1 MEPPPAKKRR
11 HRFQKVEERVGNLQH
26 ELTLHAKT
34 TGAVD
39 EASQLSFKEELGL
52 QAELTT
58 LDSFQL
64 LFRALQPLV
73 TTTPQLL
80 HHLEK
85 VAARLQKELREARDD
100 AADPVVQRHRLVP
113 VLKLV
118 TALAR
123 ELGKEFYPHFAS
135 TLPLV
140 VAVVD
145 TKDPELSTQVFKTL
159 TMLFNYLRVQLLADM
174 DAVHKCYFPLLGHPR
189 EFVRNFA
196 AQTLAVLLRRLESP
210 KAMRKYL
217 RAYLTALVKGSGRS
231 NEILRDGSAK
241 LFFALVKN
249 VNHGFHSRMR
259 EVLLF
264 LLGSFRPKAEQET
277 QEHLEQQEAV
287 FQIVYQTCGL
297 MMKHTDADHSGEML
311 ECVVLVVNKVASIR
325 HEKDELPTEA
335 DDVYLSRVLRVLL
348 GFLISRMGRLIT
360 EATDAYEVRV
370 PSVHKACAA
379 LVSPDNKVLVSQ
391 STALRDT
398 LMKTFEAVWRL
409 FPAEDDVVSAQVKA
423 IFVVAATEDKQL
435 FWRQKLLE
443 FVGQELRNVHVDV
456 GFVIDFLIP
465 NALEFA
471 LKTLVKTDV
480 SAFSSLLC
488 QIGGYVADKAGEI
501 NADQSSFIV
510 RSKNSS
516 RYWLLAL
523 NEIDSNAENMLLDA
537 GRKLFKES
545 ESKHDIECVAAN
557 WKFCKALQFVQLN
570 GAKLISFTTPLIT
583 KCNERL
589 KDEPSASTIQVA
601 ALRAEL
607 WQLQQIAKHQSKSK
621 DSALTTK
628 YVEQALRGKESSFKM
643 LSTLLM
649 LIDMETEEKQNAV
662 LTADVLPR
670 VANAL
675 FATLRSPAHE
685 LRLVAL
691 QFLARFKRS
700 DFLDSDSGS
709 LSGPCDLPDVCVN
722 LELSCKHISVATE
735 REVVRLL
742 TRVKIL
748 CRSPQTPELYKKIAI
763 NQLLGLY
770 HVKFSTIWPH
780 IADTMETAVRL
791 HFNEF
796 WPCISAELLVTS
808 LKHEDTTGKHTS
820 HPSTKSAVLGE
831 FERVCMLE
839 QGNVPA
845 SSATDPATHHYLLW
859 KGLMKFADLVEA
871 KTKFMVPL
879 FLTFL
884 RDQYSAIYTD
894 ELDAKRLA
902 EIDQVLAKLEEANG
916 SNDTESVDWRKPVE
930 FQGLTTKEVRGK
942 FVDQMKLFAAF
953 HNMKGAYAQQ
963 LLHALFFDLLM
974 KSDEVISKLALQCL
988 YAFGNKAITSYK
1000 TQLNRLTDSS
1010 SFREELASFKV
1021 GDGEG
1026 VVVREHR
1033 PELLPVLLRVLYSK
1047 CVSKKGRNTGDTV
1060 SARRAAILAYLAA
1073 LEAPELAS
1081 FVELVVRA
1089 FDVTIKAPKNDTPG
1103 ALVTADDVKPVA
1115 AVATVQPSRI
1125 LGFLNL
1131 LEDLINQLGVK
1142 LAAFVPRIADVLLAI
1157 LQISI
1162 VSSENEGGS
1171 ADDDENEEETEE
1183 DNSVVVVGSKR
1194 KAGETTSNVNTLATS
1209 ASMKK
1214 QIRMLTYRRLA
1225 EMIDTFDTLVHL
1237 QPWVVAV
1244 LETSCDSITHLS
1256 NAVVGAG
1263 KASAL
1268 LELLVAMGRADR
1280 ARQWVPEPL
1289 VLNVISCLSAGL
1301 TSSSATSTSTRGISP
1316 EILDSILQ
1324 FMDSLLDG
1332 DEALLAEQDED
1343 EPMTASKKD
1352 DKVLLIPQIPFVL
1365 EKFVQR
1371 FQAKAARYASDRYA
1385 GSSRKELTFLCRLS
1399 HHLEASEGDIA
1410 VAAHDLFQL
1419 LLPFLLR
1426 NHHTSPKDKEN
1437 LLEVLAHM
1445 VLKLSEPKK
1454 HVLAL
1459 ARLLAPGANCIAD
1472 RDPRLKLV
1480 AVFTALGAHPAF
1492 KELAP
1497 VAELLV
1503 ELNAYDAK
1511 QIEETDYERRL
1522 IALNRLN
1529 SSRFAGF
1536 TNETHLLAPLVA
1548 QCLQSMHDS
1557 EFSVRS
1563 GALAGLTTFLGLSA
1577 EIAVEQ
1583 KDRED
1588 IAKSPV
1594 LNALESLVM
1603 PCVRASLRSADE
1615 NTRRGFVTLLGSLA
1629 DQHTAFKQL
1638 TFVPAD
1644 LILARNQED
1653 PEADFF
1659 YNITHIQAHRRRR
1672 ALQRLSGL
1680 MDSMAAKANDQV
1692 DGEESDE
1699 PQWFSNSTVNGVIL
1713 PLVLHFVYETHAKS
1727 QESLRAEAAACVGS
1741 AAGLL
1746 GWSHY
1751 LSLLRRLLKSIDGHV
1766 EMEGSIIMSICAV
1779 IDDFHF
1785 EAPGAATQWQ
1795 SSSGSKKQSDSKSTG
1810 NIVDNDEEEGSSKVQ
1825 DNMEKQVLPM
1835 LYSYLFKGVASKK
1848 SSKSRNDDGEPTS
1861 LSEEA
1866 VSVRVPLALAVV
1878 KVLRRLRAETFQ
1890 RELPK
1895 LLLKF
1900 ANLLKSKDEA
1910 VRVSART
1917 TLVRIAVELGA
1928 SFLLPIVEEL
1938 RHTLRDGYMVHVLSF
1953 TVHAL
1958 LEKLPQIMKTEG
1970 QTGTPCKPQSLL
1982 LTQNKDQEAQH
1993 EAEFASP
2000 LDGCVPSLMEILA
2013 AELFQGMTT
2022 IGEAAEAAAG
2032 GVERKT
2038 AQKSKMKEARASGG
2052 RSLDSLELLAR
2063 SLPFLPNPSIHEV
2076 VSALVKRFQ
2085 ATDAGAQAT
2094 AALQEALKRVA
2105 IGLAKNPSVESSYM
2119 FLYAY
2124 NVLNSSLES
2133 LRPITEKEKE
2143 QYEAGGSSTALV
2155 TSWLVSEK
2163 SAAATKLLAKR
2174 VSSRETVRI
2183 TMQQQVTGFDK
2194 MRQQHQGK
2202 TKKQKR
2208 EEIAALLAESTVHLR
2223 ELLNFAVF
2231 LVFSFLRKNGSAKDQ
2246 EDEGKKNSN
2255 APAQLVDPLVPLL
2268 MRCAGESK
2276 NDRAVINA
2284 LKCLGSLL
2292 PRQKELPALRV
2303 ARTPLLDRLFKI
2315 LQQAGAAT
2323 RNEMV
2328 QTCYRTLTALLRQQ
2342 QGLELAQENGHA
2354 AKDSKS
2360 ENLRLTEPQ
2369 LRVLLSFLRAD
2380 LDEQDHQNA
2389 TFALLKAIV
2398 NSRLVVSEVYDVMLR
2413 VGELL
2418 VQSDA
2423 PGARLNCATIYQ
2435 TFLLEY
2441 PLGTKRLSR
2450 HLKFLVDNL
2459 SYGHATGRSAVL
2471 EALRSLLLKLPQ
2483 DLVNARSQFFF
2494 LPLVLRLANDEA
2506 SECRD
2511 LARGALSTLVR
2522 RMGNKEL
2529 NESILLVGTWWTQA
2543 SNSDAA
2549 DAVKLLGTS
2558 AQVTTLVLETR
2569 PEFLERSAPQ
2579 VLLAARSALERR
2591 QRELQTVEDSNQV
2604 RWQPTYHVCVAFTAF
2619 SDHLPGPYELWLEE
2633 SKPIK
2638 NFLDVVVLPLLQYP
2652 HAWVRL
2658 GATRLLTSYLRR
2670 RQASTLAYAAPVKRV
2685 SGDALERLR
2694 NGALYLQRPGRLF
2707 TWASAFCK
2715 LLEAPALNDGLAN
2728 EVLTALPFLCEAL
2741 ETTDVPQDVT
2751 AAAAEAMVDDEADAE
2766 ATVEAENDGEGDGG
2780 KEKTDEKEDDGD
2792 KEKADEKE
2800 DEEELQRREQKEKDE
2815 ERAKSRTPMGWLL
2828 TRLSYVARGSSCSNE
2843 VQAVVFKLFAA
2854 LLHSRDAAFA
2864 EKYVVQIIN
2873 PLYRSTSKLEEL
2885 QARQEQV
2892 MLQQRQRNRNK
2903 NYRGGPTPEPVTP
2916 PESALLAQEVL
2927 QLLEQKLGATSFL
2940 EAYSFVQKKMA
2951 ARRAARKL
2959 QRRTEAVSDPQRA
2972 AQRRMQKNEQKRHT
2986 KQMRKRKFA
2995 VLKGSASAAVRPT
3008 KALRP
3013 GAE

>member
-1 MEPPPAKKRR
+1 MSMESGAPPAKKRR
-11 HRFQKVEERVGNLQH
+11 HRFQRVDERVSGLQR
-26 ELTLHAKT
+26 ELALHAKA
-34 TGAVD
+34 TGASD
-39 EASQLSFKEELGL
+39 ESLSFKDELAL
-52 QAELTT
+52 QAELST
-58 LDSFQL
+58 LDAFQ
-64 LFRALQPLV
+64 RASRTLQPLAA
-73 TTTPQLL
+73 TTPQLL
-80 HHLEK
+80 HHLRK
-85 VAARLQKELREARDD
+85 VVETLRAELQLAKRESGEPEVLR
-100 AADPVVQRHRLVP
+100 QRLVP
-113 VLKLV
+113 VLRLV
-118 TALAR
+118 AALAR
-123 ELGKEFYPHFAS
+123 ELGAEFYPHFAS
-135 TLPLV
+135 VLPHV

-145 TKDPELSTQVFKTL
+145 TKDPELSAHVFKTL
-159 TMLFNYLRVQLLADM
+159 SMLFTDLRVQLLADM
-174 DAVHKCYFPLLGHPR
+174 GAVHQCYFPLLGHPR
-189 EFVRNFA
+189 AFVRDFA
-196 AQTLAVLLRRLESP
+196 AQTLAVLLRRLDSP

-217 RAYLTALVKGSGRS
+217 GAYLTALVKGAGR
-231 NEILRDGSAK
+231 NDDVLRDGSAR

-259 EVLLF
+259 EVLLY
-264 LLGSFRPKAEQET
+264 LLGSFRPKTKADSETDELREQR
-277 QEHLEQQEAV
+277 EAV
-287 FQIVYQTCGL
+287 FEIVRQTCGL

-311 ECVVLVVNKVASIR
+311 DCLVLVVNKVANIR
-325 HEKDELPTEA
+325 HEKDETPTEA

-348 GFLISRMGRLIT
+348 GVMISRMGNLLT
-360 EATDAYEVRV
+360 GASDAYDVRV
-370 PSVHKACAA
+370 PSVHKVCAA
-379 LVSPDNKVLVSQ
+379 LVAPENKVLTSR
-391 STALRDT
+391 STDLRDAI
-398 LMKTFEAVWRL
+398 MQTFEAVWRL
-409 FPAEDDVVSAQVKA
+409 FPAEDNVTSAQVKA
-423 IFVVAATEDKQL
+423 IFAVAANRDEQEYWNQT
-435 FWRQKLLE
+435 LLE
-443 FVGQELRNVHVDV
+443 FVDKELHNAHVET
-456 GFVIDFLIP
+456 GFVVEFLLP
-465 NALEFA
+465 STLEFA
-471 LKTLVKTDV
+471 LKTLIKTDV
-480 SAFSSLLC
+480 GAFSTLLC
-488 QIGGYVADKAGEI
+488 QLGEYVADNAGEI
-501 NADQSSFIV
+501 NEGQSPYVV
-510 RSKNSS
+510 RSPNSS
-516 RYWLLAL
+516 RYWLLSL
-523 NEIDSNAENMLLDA
+523 EEIDTSAEKVLFDA
-537 GRKLFKES
+537 GRKLFKQNDSKKEIES
-545 ESKHDIECVAAN
+545 LALS
-557 WKFCKALQFVQLN
+557 WKFCKALQVLQLKN
-570 GAKLISFTTPLIT
+570 DKLIAFTTPLIAKCDKQMNDKACILAT
-583 KCNERL
+583 KIS
-589 KDEPSASTIQVA
+589 P
-601 ALRAEL
+601 LRAEL
-607 WQLQQIAKHQSKSK
+607 WQLEQIAKHQGENKGSTI
-621 DSALTTK
+621 TTK
-628 YVEQALRGKESSFKM
+628 YIEQALLGKESSFKT

-649 LIDMETEEKQNAV
+649 LIDMETEETQHAV
-662 LTADVLPR
+662 LTVDALPR
-670 VANAL
+670 VANSL
-675 FATLRSPAHE
+675 LKILRSPAHA
-685 LRLVAL
+685 LRLVTL
-691 QFLARFKRS
+691 QLLSRFKRL

-722 LELSCKHISVATE
+722 LERACENISVATE
-735 REVVRLL
+735 REVVRLI

-748 CRSPQTPELYKKIAI
+748 CRSTQTPELYKKIAV

-770 HVKFSTIWPH
+770 HVKFSTIWSH
-780 IADTMETAVRL
+780 VTDAIETASRL
-791 HFNEF
+791 HFNEL
-796 WPCISAELLVTS
+796 WPCISEELLSAS
-808 LKHEDTTGKHTS
+808 LYHESQNGTQNDES
-820 HPSTKSAVLGE
+820 KSQNGVVGE
-831 FERVCMLE
+831 FDQVCMLE
-839 QGNVPA
+839 QGEVPA
-845 SSATDPATHHYLLW
+845 ASVTDGATHHSLLW

-894 ELDAKRLA
+894 ELDTKRLE
-902 EIDQVLAKLEEANG
+902 EIDQALVKLEET
-916 SNDTESVDWRKPVE
+916 SDTNSPAWRKPTE
-930 FQGLTTKEVRGK
+930 FHGLTTKEVRGK
-942 FVDQMKLFAAF
+942 FVDQLKLFAAF
-953 HNMKGAYAQQ
+953 RNMKGAYAQH
-963 LLHALFFDLLM
+963 LLHDLFFDLLM
-974 KSDEVISKLALQCL
+974 KSDEIVSKLALQCL
-988 YAFGNKAITSYK
+988 YGFGSKALVSYK
-1000 TQLNRLTDSS
+1000 TQLNRLTESS

-1026 VVVREHR
+1026 VVLREHR
-1033 PELLPVLLRVLYSK
+1033 PELLPVLLRLLYSK
-1047 CVSKKGRNTGDTV
+1047 CVSKKGRNNGDTV
-1060 SARRAAILAYLAA
+1060 AARRAAILAYLAA
-1073 LEAPELAS
+1073 LEAAELAS

-1089 FDVTIKAPKNDTPG
+1089 FDVTIVAPDE
-1103 ALVTADDVKPVA
+1103 AAVSAVDEVKPVT
-1115 AVATVQPSRI
+1115 AVSSVQPSRI

-1142 LAAFVPRIADVLLAI
+1142 LAAFIPQIADVLVAI

-1162 VSSENEGGS
+1162 AAGE
-1171 ADDDENEEETEE
+1171 DE
-1183 DNSVVVVGSKR
+1183 DNVEDLADETIMKDTDAVVGVGSKR
-1194 KAGETTSNVNTLATS
+1194 KAEEATSNANTLSTS
-1209 ASMKK
+1209 ASIKK

-1225 EMIDTFDTLVHL
+1225 ELIDTLK
-1237 QPWVVAV
+1237 PWVEAV
-1244 LETSCDSITHLS
+1244 LETSREAIVHLP

-1268 LELLVAMGRADR
+1268 LELLVAMGRADK

-1301 TSSSATSTSTRGISP
+1301 TSSSASSAATRGIAP
-1316 EILDSILQ
+1316 EILDAILQ

-1332 DEALLAEQDED
+1332 DERVLSGDESMD
-1343 EPMTASKKD
+1343 ASKTTD
-1352 DKVLLIPQIPFVL
+1352 NVLLVTHIPFVL
-1365 EKFVQR
+1365 EQFVQR

-1399 HHLEASEGDIA
+1399 HHLDASKGDVAI
-1410 VAAHDLFQL
+1410 AAHDLFQL

-1426 NHHTSPKDKEN
+1426 NHQTSVKDKEN
-1437 LLEVLAHM
+1437 LLEVLAHL
-1445 VLKLSEPKK
+1445 VPKLSEPKK

-1459 ARLLAPGANCIAD
+1459 ARLLTPGPNCIAD

-1480 AVFTALGAHPAF
+1480 MVFTALGAHPTL

-1497 VAELLV
+1497 VSELLN
-1503 ELNAYDAK
+1503 ELNAFDTK
-1511 QIEETDYERRL
+1511 HIEETDYERRL

-1529 SSRFAGF
+1529 STRFAGF
-1536 TNETHLLAPLVA
+1536 TDETHLLAPLVA
-1548 QCLQSMHDS
+1548 QCLQCMHDS

-1563 GALAGLTTFLGLSA
+1563 GALAALTTFLGLAADVA
-1577 EIAVEQ
+1577 EEQ
-1583 KDRED
+1583 NVGED
-1588 IAKSPV
+1588 VAKSPL

-1603 PCVRASLRSADE
+1603 PCVRSSLRSTEE

-1629 DQHTAFKQL
+1629 DRHTAFKQFAFIP
-1638 TFVPAD
+1638 TD

-1672 ALQRLSGL
+1672 ALQRLSSL
-1680 MDSMAAKANDQV
+1680 MDSMASKAQEHV
-1692 DGEESDE
+1692 EGEDSDE

-1713 PLVLHFVYETHAKS
+1713 PLVMHFVYESHAKS

-1766 EMEGSIIMSICAV
+1766 EMENAIIMSICAV
-1779 IDDFHF
+1779 IDHFHF
-1785 EAPGAATQWQ
+1785 EAPGAATHWK
-1795 SSSGSKKQSDSKSTG
+1795 SSSSKAETKDA
-1810 NIVDNDEEEGSSKVQ
+1810 IEAEENASENEDGSSKVQ
-1825 DNMEKQVLPM
+1825 DNMETQVLPM

-1848 SSKSRNDDGEPTS
+1848 SSKSQDNDGDSTS
-1861 LSEEA
+1861 IPEEA

-1895 LLLKF
+1895 LLLRF

-1928 SFLLPIVEEL
+1928 RFLLPIVEEL

-1958 LEKLPQIMKTEG
+1958 LEKLPEIMQVNGEA
-1970 QTGTPCKPQSLL
+1970 TPLRKPKSLL
-1982 LTQNKDQEAQH
+1982 LMQDKQQEAQH
-1993 EAEFASP
+1993 EAGFSSP
-2000 LDGCVPSLMEILA
+2000 LDACVPSLMEILA

-2032 GVERKT
+2032 GVERKS

-2094 AALQEALKRVA
+2094 AALQEGLKRVA

-2119 FLYAY
+2119 FLYAF
-2124 NVLNSSLES
+2124 NVLNSCLES
-2133 LRPITEKEKE
+2133 LRPITEREKE
-2143 QYEAGGSSTALV
+2143 QYESAGSTTSLV

-2163 SAAATKLLAKR
+2163 SAAATKLLAAR
-2174 VSSRETVRI
+2174 VNARDTVRVA
-2183 TMQQQVTGFDK
+2183 MQEQVTGFDK
-2194 MRQQHQGK
+2194 MRQQQQKK

-2208 EEIAALLAESTVHLR
+2208 EEIAALLAESTAHLR

-2231 LVFSFLRKNGSAKDQ
+2231 LVFSFLRKNGSGKDQ
-2246 EDEGKKNSN
+2246 DEEGKKTFN

-2276 NDRAVINA
+2276 NDRAVITS

-2292 PRQKELPALRV
+2292 PRQEELPALRV

-2342 QGLELAQENGHA
+2342 QGLELAQENGNA
-2354 AKDSKS
+2354 SKDSKS
-2360 ENLRLTEPQ
+2360 EVLRFTEPQ

-2398 NSRLVVSEVYDVMLR
+2398 NSRLVISEVYDVMLR

-2441 PLGTKRLSR
+2441 PLGNKRLSR
-2450 HLKFLVDNL
+2450 HLKFLIDNL

-2471 EALRSLLLKLPQ
+2471 EALRSLLSKLPQ

-2511 LARGALSTLVR
+2511 LARAALSTLVR
-2522 RMGNKEL
+2522 RLGNKEL

-2543 SNSDAA
+2543 TSSEAA
-2549 DAVKLLGTS
+2549 DAVKLLGTA
-2558 AQVTTLVLETR
+2558 AQVTTLILETR
-2569 PEFLERSAPQ
+2569 PEFFERSAPQ
-2579 VLLAARSALERR
+2579 ILTATRTALERCLR
-2591 QRELQTVEDSNQV
+2591 QLQTVEDSSQV
-2604 RWQPTYHVCVAFTAF
+2604 HWHPTYHVCVALTAF
-2619 SDHLPGPYELWLEE
+2619 SDHLAGPYEVWLEE
-2633 SKPIK
+2633 SKPSK
-2638 NFLDVVVLPLLQYP
+2638 NFLDGVVLPLLQYP

-2670 RQASTLAYAAPVKRV
+2670 RQANTLAFAAPLKRLP
-2685 SGDALERLR
+2685 GDALDRLR

-2715 LLEAPALNDGLAN
+2715 LLEAPALNEDLTN
-2728 EVLTALPFLCEAL
+2728 EVLVALPFLFEAL
-2741 ETTDVPQDVT
+2741 ENTDVAQDVT
-2751 AAAAEAMVDDEADAE
+2751 AVADAVAKEEADEE
-2766 ATVEAENDGEGDGG
+2766 AGDDGPVEAEAEEDAEEAADV
-2780 KEKTDEKEDDGD
+2780 EKD
-2792 KEKADEKE
+2792 
-2800 DEEELQRREQKEKDE
+2800 DEEELLRREEQEKEE
-2815 ERAKSRTPMGWLL
+2815 ERAKSRTPLGWLL
-2828 TRLSYVARGSSCSNE
+2828 TRLSYVARGSNCSNE
-2843 VQAVVFKLFAA
+2843 VQAIVFKLFAA
-2854 LLHSRDAAFA
+2854 LLHGHDAEFA
-2864 EKYVVQIIN
+2864 QKYVVQIIN
-2873 PLYRSTSKLEEL
+2873 PLYRATSKLEEM
-2885 QARQEQV
+2885 QAQQEHV
-2892 MLQQRQRNRNK
+2892 LLQQQQRNRNK
-2903 NYRGGPTPEPVTP
+2903 NKRSGPAPEPVTP

-2927 QLLEQKLGATSFL
+2927 QLLENKLGATPFL
-2940 EAYSFVQKKMA
+2940 EAYSFVQRKMA

-2972 AQRRMQKNEQKRHT
+2972 AQRRMQKNEQKRRT
-2986 KQMRKRKFA
+2986 KQLRKRKHA

-3008 KALRP
+3008 KVLRP

>member
-11 HRFQKVEERVGNLQH
+11 HRFQKVEERVSNLQH

-39 EASQLSFKEELGL
+39 ESSQLSFKEELGL

-80 HHLEK
+80 HHLKK
-85 VAARLQKELREARDD
+85 VVKRLQKELKEARDD
-100 AADPVVQRHRLVP
+100 TQDHVVQRQRLVP

-123 ELGKEFYPHFAS
+123 ELGKEFYPHFAG

-140 VAVVD
+140 VAVID

-159 TMLFNYLRVQLLADM
+159 TMLFSYLRVQLLADM
-174 DAVHKCYFPLLGHPR
+174 EAVHKCYFPLLGHPR

-264 LLGSFRPKAEQET
+264 LLGSFRPKEEEKET
-277 QEHLEQQEAV
+277 QEYLEQQEAV
-287 FQIVYQTCGL
+287 FEIVYQTCGL

-311 ECVVLVVNKVASIR
+311 ECLVLVVNKVTNIR
-325 HEKDELPTEA
+325 HEKEEAPTEA
-335 DDVYLSRVLRVLL
+335 DDLYLSRVLRVLR
-348 GFLISRMGRLIT
+348 GFLTSRIGRLVT
-360 EATDAYEVRV
+360 GTSDAYEVRV
-370 PSVHKACAA
+370 PSVHKVCAT
-379 LVSPDNKVLVSQ
+379 LVSPENKVLVSQ
-391 STALRDT
+391 STALCDA
-398 LMKTFEAVWRL
+398 LMKTFEPVWRL
-409 FPAEDDVVSAQVKA
+409 FPAEDDVMSAQMKA
-423 IFVVAATEDKQL
+423 IFAAAASNDEQEY
-435 FWRQKLLE
+435 WRTKILE
-443 FVGQELRNVHVDV
+443 FVNKELRNTHIDV
-456 GFVIDFLIP
+456 SFVLEFVLP
-465 NALEFA
+465 NAMEFA
-471 LKTLVKTDV
+471 LKTLIKTDV
-480 SAFSSLLC
+480 ATFSSLLY
-488 QIGGYVADKAGEI
+488 QLGDYVADKAGEI
-501 NADQSSFIV
+501 NEDQSAYIV
-510 RSKNSS
+510 RSKADSP
-516 RYWLLAL
+516 YWLLSL
-523 NEIDSNAENMLLDA
+523 GEIDANAEKTLFDT

-545 ESKHDIECVAAN
+545 EKNKDTESLAVC
-557 WKFCKALQFVQLN
+557 WKFCKVLQLLRLN
-570 GAKLISFTTPLIT
+570 DAKLISFTTPLIT
-583 KCNERL
+583 KCDERL
-589 KDEPSASTIQVA
+589 KDESSACTTQVA

-607 WQLQQIAKHQSKSK
+607 WQLQQFAKHQKSKS
-621 DSALTTK
+621 STITTK
-628 YVEQALRGKESSFKM
+628 YVEQALLGKEASFKT

-649 LIDMETEEKQNAV
+649 LIDTEPEEKQHAV
-662 LTADVLPR
+662 LTVDSLSR
-670 VANAL
+670 VAKSL
-675 FATLRSPAHE
+675 LPTLRSPAHE

-691 QFLARFKRS
+691 QLLARFKRLN
-700 DFLDSDSGS
+700 FLDSDNG
-709 LSGPCDLPDVCVN
+709 LLTGLCDLPDVCVN
-722 LELSCKHISVATE
+722 LELSCKKISVATE

-748 CRSPQTPELYKKIAI
+748 CRSPQTPELYKKIAV

-770 HVKFSTIWPH
+770 HVKFSTIWTH
-780 IADTMETAVRL
+780 IADAVETAVRL

-796 WPCISAELLVTS
+796 WPCISAELLKA
-808 LKHEDTTGKHTS
+808 LLRHEDANEKQDSDSSTS
-820 HPSTKSAVLGE
+820 DVVAE

-839 QGNVPA
+839 QGKVPA
-845 SSATDPATHHYLLW
+845 SQATDAATHHSLLW
-859 KGLMKFADLVEA
+859 KGLLKFTDLVEA

-884 RDQYSAIYTD
+884 RDQYSSIYTD
-894 ELDAKRLA
+894 ELDAKRLE
-902 EIDQVLAKLEEANG
+902 EIDQALAKLEETN
-916 SNDTESVDWRKPVE
+916 SKDESPDWRKPVE

-942 FVDQMKLFAAF
+942 FVDQLKLFAAF
-953 HNMKGAYAQQ
+953 RNMKGAYAQQ

-988 YAFGNKAITSYK
+988 YAFGSKAIVSYK
-1000 TQLNRLTDSS
+1000 TQLNRLTDSA
-1010 SFREELASFKV
+1010 SFREELASFKI
-1021 GDGEG
+1021 GEGEG
-1026 VVVREHR
+1026 VVLREHR
-1033 PELLPVLLRVLYSK
+1033 QELLPVLLRLLYSK
-1047 CVSKKGRNTGDTV
+1047 CVSKKGRNNGDTV
-1060 SARRAAILAYLAA
+1060 AARRSAVLAYLAA

-1089 FDVTIKAPKNDTPG
+1089 FDVTIEAPETSTPG
-1103 ALVTADDVKPVA
+1103 ALVTAEAVTPVV
-1115 AVATVQPSRI
+1115 AVSTVQPSRI

-1131 LEDLINQLGVK
+1131 LEDLIDQLGVK

-1162 VSSENEGGS
+1162 VSSEDDDMDGS
-1171 ADDDENEEETEE
+1171 AEAEEEDTT
-1183 DNSVVVVGSKR
+1183 VAVGSKR
-1194 KAGETTSNVNTLATS
+1194 KADEPSSTVDTLVTS

-1225 EMIDTFDTLVHL
+1225 EMIDMFDTLVHL
-1237 QPWVVAV
+1237 EPWVVAV
-1244 LETSCDSITHLS
+1244 LDTSREAVTHLPS
-1256 NAVVGAG
+1256 AVVGAG

-1280 ARQWVPEPL
+1280 ARQWIPEPL

-1301 TSSSATSTSTRGISP
+1301 TSSSATSSATRGISP

-1332 DEALLAEQDED
+1332 DEGLLSEDQDET
-1343 EPMTASKKD
+1343 MTASKQ
-1352 DKVLLIPQIPFVL
+1352 DKLLIPQIPFVL
-1365 EKFVQR
+1365 EQFVQR

-1426 NHHTSPKDKEN
+1426 NHQTSPKDKEN

-1445 VLKLSEPKK
+1445 VPKLSEPKK

-1480 AVFTALGAHPAF
+1480 AVFTALGAHSAL

-1511 QIEETDYERRL
+1511 RIEETDYERRL

-1529 SSRFAGF
+1529 SSRFADF
-1536 TNETHLLAPLVA
+1536 THETHLLAPLVA
-1548 QCLQSMHDS
+1548 QCLQSMHDT
-1557 EFSVRS
+1557 EFAVRS
-1563 GALAGLTTFLGLSA
+1563 GALVALSTFLELAA
-1577 EIAVEQ
+1577 EVAVEQ
-1583 KDRED
+1583 NTRED
-1588 IAKSPV
+1588 AVKCPV

-1603 PCVRASLRSADE
+1603 PCVRSSLRSTDE

-1629 DQHTAFKQL
+1629 DQHKAFKQFA
-1638 TFVPAD
+1638 FVPAD

-1672 ALQRLSGL
+1672 ALQRLSAL
-1680 MDSMAAKANDQV
+1680 MDSMAAKAKDQAE
-1692 DGEESDE
+1692 GEESEE
-1699 PQWFSNSTVNGVIL
+1699 PQCFSNSTVNGVIL

-1766 EMEGSIIMSICAV
+1766 EMEGAIIMSICAV
-1779 IDDFHF
+1779 IDHFHF
-1785 EAPGAATQWQ
+1785 AAPGAATQWQ
-1795 SSSGSKKQSDSKSTG
+1795 TLKQMASQPVEAD
-1810 NIVDNDEEEGSSKVQ
+1810 DEDEEDEGSSKVQ
-1825 DNMEKQVLPM
+1825 GNMETQVLPM

-1848 SSKSRNDDGEPTS
+1848 SSKSRDDDGESTS
-1861 LSEEA
+1861 VSEEA

-1917 TLVRIAVELGA
+1917 TLVRIAVELGS

-1958 LEKLPQIMKTEG
+1958 LEKLPEIMQADGKTG
-1970 QTGTPCKPQSLL
+1970 VPKKPQSLL
-1982 LTQNKDQEAQH
+1982 TQSKQQEAEC

-2000 LDGCVPSLMEILA
+2000 LDACVPSLMEILA

-2032 GVERKT
+2032 GVERKS

-2052 RSLDSLELLAR
+2052 RSLDSIELLAR

-2133 LRPITEKEKE
+2133 LRPATEREKE

-2163 SAAATKLLAKR
+2163 SASATKLLAKR
-2174 VSSRETVRI
+2174 VSSLDTARV

-2194 MRQQHQGK
+2194 MRQQQQRK
-2202 TKKQKR
+2202 TKKQRR
-2208 EEIAALLAESTVHLR
+2208 EEIAALLAESTAHLR

-2231 LVFSFLRKNGSAKDQ
+2231 LVFSFLRKNGNTKDE
-2246 EDEGKKNSN
+2246 EDGKKNVN

-2292 PRQKELPALRV
+2292 PRQTELPALRV

-2342 QGLELAQENGHA
+2342 QGLELAKENGTA
-2354 AKDSKS
+2354 EKNSKS

-2398 NSRLVVSEVYDVMLR
+2398 NSRLVISEVYDVMLR

-2441 PLGTKRLSR
+2441 PLGNKRLSR

-2459 SYGHATGRSAVL
+2459 SYGHTTGRSAVL
-2471 EALRSLLLKLPQ
+2471 EALRSLLSKLPQ

-2511 LARGALSTLVR
+2511 LARAALSTLVR
-2522 RMGNKEL
+2522 RLGNKEL

-2543 SNSDAA
+2543 SNSDTV
-2549 DAVKLLGTS
+2549 DAVKLLGTA

-2569 PEFLERSAPQ
+2569 PEFFERSAPQ

-2591 QRELQTVEDSNQV
+2591 QRELETAEDSNQV
-2604 RWQPTYHVCVAFTAF
+2604 RWQPTYHVCVALTAF
-2619 SDHLPGPYELWLEE
+2619 SDHLTGPYELWLEE
-2633 SKPIK
+2633 SKPTN
-2638 NFLDVVVLPLLQYP
+2638 NFLDVVMLPLLQYP

-2670 RQASTLAYAAPVKRV
+2670 RQASTLTYKAPVKRL
-2685 SGDALERLR
+2685 SGALERLH
-2694 NGALYLQRPGRLF
+2694 NGAVYLQRPGRLF
-2707 TWASAFCK
+2707 SWASAFCK
-2715 LLEAPALNDGLAN
+2715 LLEAPALNSELAD

-2741 ETTDVPQDVT
+2741 EATDVPQDVT
-2751 AAAAEAMVDDEADAE
+2751 AEALVDEADGNEVA
-2766 ATVEAENDGEGDGG
+2766 
-2780 KEKTDEKEDDGD
+2780 DEE
-2792 KEKADEKE
+2792 ADEKE
-2800 DEEELQRREQKEKDE
+2800 DEELQRREEEEKND

-2843 VQAVVFKLFAA
+2843 VQSVIFKLFAA
-2854 LLHSRDAAFA
+2854 LLHNHDAAFA
-2864 EKYVVQIIN
+2864 EKYVVQFIN
-2873 PLYRSTSKLEEL
+2873 PLYRATSKLEEL
-2885 QARQEQV
+2885 QAQQEYL
-2892 MLQQRQRNRNK
+2892 MLQRQQNRNK
-2903 NYRGGPTPEPVTP
+2903 NRKSGSAPEPVTP

-2927 QLLEQKLGATSFL
+2927 QLLEQKLGATPFL
-2940 EAYSFVQKKMA
+2940 EAYSFVQRKMA

-2972 AQRRMQKNEQKRHT
+2972 AQRRMQKNEQKRRT
-2986 KQMRKRKFA
+2986 KQMRKRKHA
-2995 VLKGSASAAVRPT
+2995 VLKGSTSAAVRPT
-3008 KALRP
+3008 KVLRP

>member
-11 HRFQKVEERVGNLQH
+11 HRFQKVEERVNNLQH

-39 EASQLSFKEELGL
+39 ESSQLSFKEELGL

-80 HHLEK
+80 HHLKK
-85 VAARLQKELREARDD
+85 VVKRLQTELKDARDD
-100 AADPVVQRHRLVP
+100 AQDPVVQRQRLVP

-123 ELGKEFYPHFAS
+123 ELGKEFYPYFAG

-140 VAVVD
+140 VAVID

-159 TMLFNYLRVQLLADM
+159 TMLFSYLRVQLLADM
-174 DAVHKCYFPLLGHPR
+174 EAVHKCYFPLLGHPR
-189 EFVRNFA
+189 EFVRSFA

-264 LLGSFRPKAEQET
+264 FLGSFRPKEEEET
-277 QEHLEQQEAV
+277 QEYLEQQEVV
-287 FQIVYQTCGL
+287 FEIVYQTCGL

-311 ECVVLVVNKVASIR
+311 ECLVLVVNKVANIR
-325 HEKDELPTEA
+325 HEKDEVPTEA
-335 DDVYLSRVLRVLL
+335 DDLYLSRVLRVLL
-348 GFLISRMGRLIT
+348 GFLISRMGKLIT
-360 EATDAYEVRV
+360 GASDAYEVRV
-370 PSVHKACAA
+370 PSVHKVCAA
-379 LVSPDNKVLVSQ
+379 LVSHENKVLVSQ
-391 STALRDT
+391 STDLCDAL
-398 LMKTFEAVWRL
+398 MQTFEAVWRL
-409 FPAEDDVVSAQVKA
+409 FPAEDDVISAQMKA
-423 IFVVAATEDKQL
+423 IFAAAANGEKQEY
-435 FWRQKLLE
+435 WRSKIPE
-443 FVGQELRNVHVDV
+443 FVSQELHNAHVDV
-456 GFVIDFLIP
+456 GFVIEFLLP

-480 SAFSSLLC
+480 AAFSSLLC
-488 QIGGYVADKAGEI
+488 QLGDYVADNAGEI
-501 NADQSSFIV
+501 NEDQSTFIV
-510 RSKNSS
+510 RSKTNSP
-516 RYWLLAL
+516 YWLLSL
-523 NEIDSNAENMLLDA
+523 DEIDASAEKTLLDA

-545 ESKHDIECVAAN
+545 DRKKDKESLAVS
-557 WKFCKALQFVQLN
+557 WKFCKVLQLLRLN
-570 GAKLISFTTPLIT
+570 DAKLSSFTTPLVT
-583 KCNERL
+583 KCDERL
-589 KDEPSASTIQVA
+589 KAELLASTTQLA

-607 WQLQQIAKHQSKSK
+607 WQLQQVAKHQESK
-621 DSALTTK
+621 DSAITTK
-628 YVEQALRGKESSFKM
+628 YVEQALLGKEASFKT

-649 LIDMETEEKQNAV
+649 LIDMEPEEKQHAV
-662 LTADVLPR
+662 LTVDALPR

-675 FATLRSPAHE
+675 LATLRSPAHE

-691 QFLARFKRS
+691 EFLARFKRS
-700 DFLDSDSGS
+700 NFLDSDNGS
-709 LSGPCDLPDVCVN
+709 LSGPCDLPDICVN
-722 LELSCKHISVATE
+722 LELSCKNISVATE

-748 CRSPQTPELYKKIAI
+748 CRSPQTPELYKKIAV

-780 IADTMETAVRL
+780 IADAVETAVRL

-796 WPCISAELLVTS
+796 WPCISAELLMAS
-808 LKHEDTTGKHTS
+808 LRHEDSNGKHDSEPTS
-820 HPSTKSAVLGE
+820 SSDVVVE

-839 QGNVPA
+839 QGEVPA
-845 SSATDPATHHYLLW
+845 SNATDAATHHSLLW
-859 KGLMKFADLVEA
+859 KGLMKFTDLVEA
-871 KTKFMVPL
+871 KTRFMVPL

-894 ELDAKRLA
+894 ELDAKRA
-902 EIDQVLAKLEEANG
+902 EEIDQALVKLEETNS
-916 SNDTESVDWRKPVE
+916 SNDTETPDWRKPVE

-942 FVDQMKLFAAF
+942 FVDQLKLFAAF

-974 KSDEVISKLALQCL
+974 KSDEVVSKLALQCL
-988 YAFGNKAITSYK
+988 YAFGSKAIVSYK

-1010 SFREELASFKV
+1010 TFREELASFKV
-1021 GDGEG
+1021 GDGDS
-1026 VVVREHR
+1026 VVLREHR
-1033 PELLPVLLRVLYSK
+1033 AELLPVLLRVLYSK
-1047 CVSKKGRNTGDTV
+1047 CVSKKGRNNGDTV
-1060 SARRAAILAYLAA
+1060 AARRAAILAYLAA

-1089 FDVTIKAPKNDTPG
+1089 FDVAIEAPESITPG
-1103 ALVTADDVKPVA
+1103 ALVAADKVKPVS
-1115 AVATVQPSRI
+1115 AVSTVQPSRI

-1131 LEDLINQLGVK
+1131 LEDLIDQLGVK
-1142 LAAFVPRIADVLLAI
+1142 LAAFVPRIADVLVAI

-1162 VSSENEGGS
+1162 VSSEDEDMDGS
-1171 ADDDENEEETEE
+1171 AEADNDEEEST
-1183 DNSVVVVGSKR
+1183 VITVGSKR
-1194 KAGETTSNVNTLATS
+1194 KAGESSSTVDTLATS

-1214 QIRMLTYRRLA
+1214 QIRMLTFRRLA

-1244 LETSCDSITHLS
+1244 LETSSEAITHLP

-1280 ARQWVPEPL
+1280 ARQWIPEPL

-1301 TSSSATSTSTRGISP
+1301 TSSSATSSASRGISP
-1316 EILDSILQ
+1316 EILDCILQ

-1332 DEALLAEQDED
+1332 DEHLLTEQDQD
-1343 EPMTASKKD
+1343 EPMTSSKK
-1352 DKVLLIPQIPFVL
+1352 DKVLLVPQIPFVL
-1365 EKFVQR
+1365 EQFVQR

-1399 HHLEASEGDIA
+1399 HHLEASDGDIA

-1426 NHHTSPKDKEN
+1426 NHQTSSKDKEN

-1445 VLKLSEPKK
+1445 VPKLSEPKK

-1480 AVFTALGAHPAF
+1480 AVFTALGAHSAL

-1497 VAELLV
+1497 VAEFLV

-1511 QIEETDYERRL
+1511 RIEETDYERRL

-1536 TNETHLLAPLVA
+1536 TSETHFLAPLVA
-1548 QCLQSMHDS
+1548 QCLQSMHDT
-1557 EFSVRS
+1557 EFAVRS
-1563 GALAGLTTFLGLSA
+1563 GALAGLTTFLGLAA
-1577 EIAVEQ
+1577 EVAVG
-1583 KDRED
+1583 KNARED
-1588 IAKSPV
+1588 AAKSPV

-1603 PCVRASLRSADE
+1603 PCVRASLRSTEE

-1629 DQHTAFKQL
+1629 DQHKAFKQFA
-1638 TFVPAD
+1638 FVPAD

-1672 ALQRLSGL
+1672 ALQRLSAL
-1680 MDSMAAKANDQV
+1680 MDSMAAKVKDQV
-1692 DGEESDE
+1692 EGEESEE
-1699 PQWFSNSTVNGVIL
+1699 PQCFSNSTVNGVIL

-1766 EMEGSIIMSICAV
+1766 EMEGAIIMSICAV
-1779 IDDFHF
+1779 IDHFHF

-1795 SSSGSKKQSDSKSTG
+1795 TSSSNSKQQTDGKPVEAE
-1810 NIVDNDEEEGSSKVQ
+1810 NEEEEGTSKVQ
-1825 DNMEKQVLPM
+1825 GNMETQVLPM

-1848 SSKSRNDDGEPTS
+1848 SSKARDDDGESTS
-1861 LSEEA
+1861 LSAET

-1928 SFLLPIVEEL
+1928 NFLLPIVEEL

-1958 LEKLPQIMKTEG
+1958 LEKLPEIMQADGKTG
-1970 QTGTPCKPQSLL
+1970 PPRKPQSLL
-1982 LTQNKDQEAQH
+1982 LTQNKEQETQR
-1993 EAEFASP
+1993 EAEFVSP
-2000 LDGCVPSLMEILA
+2000 LDACVPSLMEILA

-2032 GVERKT
+2032 GVERKS

-2052 RSLDSLELLAR
+2052 RSLDSIELLAR

-2105 IGLAKNPSVESSYM
+2105 IGLAKNPSVEPSYM
-2119 FLYAY
+2119 FLYVY

-2133 LRPITEKEKE
+2133 LRPATEREKEK
-2143 QYEAGGSSTALV
+2143 YEAGGSSTALV

-2174 VSSRETVRI
+2174 VRSLDTVRV

-2194 MRQQHQGK
+2194 MRQQQQRK

-2208 EEIAALLAESTVHLR
+2208 EEIAALLAESTAHLR

-2231 LVFSFLRKNGSAKDQ
+2231 LVFSFLRKNGNAKDQ
-2246 EDEGKKNSN
+2246 EDEGKKNTS

-2292 PRQKELPALRV
+2292 PRQDELPALRV
-2303 ARTPLLDRLFKI
+2303 ACTPLLDRLFKI

-2342 QGLELAQENGHA
+2342 QGLELAQENGSA

-2441 PLGTKRLSR
+2441 PLGNKRLSR

-2471 EALRSLLLKLPQ
+2471 EALRSLLSKLPQ

-2511 LARGALSTLVR
+2511 LARNALSTLVR
-2522 RMGNKEL
+2522 RLGNKEL
-2529 NESILLVGTWWTQA
+2529 NESILLVATWWTQA
-2543 SNSDAA
+2543 SNSDTV
-2549 DAVKLLGTS
+2549 DAVKLLGTA

-2569 PEFLERSAPQ
+2569 PEFFERSAPQ

-2591 QRELQTVEDSNQV
+2591 QHELHTVEDSNQV
-2604 RWQPTYHVCVAFTAF
+2604 RWQPTYHVCVALTAF
-2619 SDHLPGPYELWLEE
+2619 SDHLTGPYELWLEE
-2633 SKPIK
+2633 SKPTK
-2638 NFLDVVVLPLLQYP
+2638 NFLDVVVLPLLQFP

-2670 RQASTLAYAAPVKRV
+2670 RQASTLAYAAPVKRM

-2707 TWASAFCK
+2707 SWASAFCK
-2715 LLEAPALNDGLAN
+2715 LLEAPALNDDLAN
-2728 EVLTALPFLCEAL
+2728 EVLAALPFLCEAL
-2741 ETTDVPQDVT
+2741 ETTDVPQDVN
-2751 AAAAEAMVDDEADAE
+2751 AAEALVDEVDAGDDVADEEVDAE
-2766 ATVEAENDGEGDGG
+2766 
-2780 KEKTDEKEDDGD
+2780 KEKT
-2792 KEKADEKE
+2792 DEKE
-2800 DEEELQRREQKEKDE
+2800 DEEELQRREEQEKNE

-2828 TRLSYVARGSSCSNE
+2828 TRLSYVARGTSCSNE
-2843 VQAVVFKLFAA
+2843 VQSVVFKLFAA
-2854 LLHSRDAAFA
+2854 LLHSHDAAFA

-2873 PLYRSTSKLEEL
+2873 PLYRATSKLEEL
-2885 QARQEQV
+2885 QAQQEQI
-2892 MLQQRQRNRNK
+2892 MLHKQQNRNK
-2903 NYRGGPTPEPVTP
+2903 NRRSGSAREPVTP
-2916 PESALLAQEVL
+2916 PESVLLAQEVL
-2927 QLLEQKLGATSFL
+2927 QLLEQKLGATPFL
-2940 EAYSFVQKKMA
+2940 EAYSFVQRKMA
-2951 ARRAARKL
+2951 TRRAARKL
-2959 QRRTEAVSDPQRA
+2959 QRRTEAVADPQRA
-2972 AQRRMQKNEQKRHT
+2972 AQRRMQKNEQKRRT
-2986 KQMRKRKFA
+2986 KQMRKRKHA
-2995 VLKGSASAAVRPT
+2995 VLKGSTSAAVRPT

>member
-11 HRFQKVEERVGNLQH
+11 HRFQKVEERVKNLQD
-26 ELTLHAKT
+26 ELTLHTKT

-39 EASQLSFKEELGL
+39 EASQLSFKEELGF

-64 LFRALQPLV
+64 LFRALQPLI
-73 TTTPQLL
+73 TTTPHLL
-80 HHLEK
+80 HNLKK
-85 VAARLQKELREARDD
+85 VTKRLQKELQDARDD
-100 AADPVVQRHRLVP
+100 SLDPVSQRQRLVP

-140 VAVVD
+140 VAVID

-159 TMLFNYLRVQLLADM
+159 TMLFSYLRVQLLADM

-217 RAYLTALVKGSGRS
+217 RVYLTALVRGSGRS

-241 LFFALVKN
+241 LFFALIKN

-264 LLGSFRPKAEQET
+264 LLGSFRPKDEEKET
-277 QEHLEQQEAV
+277 EELREQQEAV
-287 FQIVYQTCGL
+287 FETVFQTCGL
-297 MMKHTDADHSGEML
+297 MMKHTDADHSVEML
-311 ECVVLVVNKVASIR
+311 ECLVLVVNKVTNIR
-325 HEKDELPTEA
+325 HEKDIPTDA
-335 DDVYLSRVLRVLL
+335 DDLYLSRVLRVLL
-348 GFLISRMGRLIT
+348 GFLISRMGKLISG
-360 EATDAYEVRV
+360 ARDAYETRV
-370 PSVHKACAA
+370 PSVHKVCTGLIA
-379 LVSPDNKVLVSQ
+379 PENKVLVSK
-391 STALRDT
+391 STILRDV
-398 LMKTFEAVWRL
+398 LMQMFEAVWRL
-409 FPAEDDVVSAQVKA
+409 FPAEDDVIATQVKT
-423 IFVVAATEDKQL
+423 IFAVAAAEDKQL
-435 FWRQKLLE
+435 YWHQKLVD
-443 FVGQELRNVHVDV
+443 FVNQELNNTHVKV
-456 GFVIDFLIP
+456 GFVTEFLIP

-471 LKTLVKTDV
+471 LKTLLKADV
-480 SAFSSLLC
+480 GAFSSLLC
-488 QIGGYVADKAGEI
+488 QLGGYVADNAGEI
-501 NADQSSFIV
+501 NDDQSACIV
-510 RSKNSS
+510 RSKNVS
-516 RYWLLAL
+516 RFWVLSFD
-523 NEIDSNAENMLLDA
+523 EVSPNAQKVLFDA
-537 GRKLFKES
+537 GRKLFKDS
-545 ESKHDIECVAAN
+545 EDLAIK
-557 WKFCKALQFVQLN
+557 WKFCKALQLLHLDN
-570 GAKLISFTTPLIT
+570 AKLVAFTTPLLA
-583 KCNERL
+583 KYEKQW
-589 KDEPSASTIQVA
+589 KDSSSAAPVEVA
-601 ALRAEL
+601 TLRAEL
-607 WQLQQIAKHQSKSK
+607 WQLQEIAKHQIKKKGSVV
-621 DSALTTK
+621 TTK
-628 YVEQALRGKESSFKM
+628 YMDQALVGKEIS
-643 LSTLLM
+643 LSTLTTLLM
-649 LIDMETEEKQNAV
+649 LIDMDLEEQRHAV
-662 LTADVLPR
+662 LTVDVLPR
-670 VANAL
+670 VADAL

-691 QFLARFKRS
+691 QLLARFKRL
-700 DFLDSDSGS
+700 DFHESESGS
-709 LSGPCDLPDVCVN
+709 LSGQCDLPDVCVN
-722 LELSCKHISVATE
+722 LELSCKNISVATE

-748 CRSPQTPELYKKIAI
+748 FRSAQTPEIYKKIAL

-780 IADTMETAVRL
+780 IADAVEAAVRL

-796 WPCISAELLVTS
+796 WPCISSELLVAS
-808 LKHEDTTGKHTS
+808 LRHENANGKTDNEANN
-820 HPSTKSAVLGE
+820 TNVVAEE
-831 FERVCMLE
+831 FKQVCMLE
-839 QGNVPA
+839 QGKVPA
-845 SSATDPATHHYLLW
+845 SSATDAVSHHSLLW

-894 ELDAKRLA
+894 ELDANRLD
-902 EIDQVLAKLEEANG
+902 EIDQALVKLG
-916 SNDTESVDWRKPVE
+916 SSDAESPNWRKPVE
-930 FQGLTTKEVRGK
+930 FQELTTKEVRGK
-942 FVDQMKLFAAF
+942 FVDQLKLFATF
-953 HNMKGAYAQQ
+953 HNMKGAYAQH

-974 KSDEVISKLALQCL
+974 KSDEVVSKLALQCL
-988 YAFGNKAITSYK
+988 YAFGSKAVVSYK
-1000 TQLNRLTDSS
+1000 TQLNRLTDSA
-1010 SFREELASFKV
+1010 SFREELSSFKV

-1026 VVVREHR
+1026 VILREHR

-1047 CVSKKGRNTGDTV
+1047 CVSKKGRNNGDTV
-1060 SARRAAILAYLAA
+1060 AARRAAILAYLAA

-1089 FDVTIKAPKNDTPG
+1089 FDVKIEAPKLPNSETLGTTDSVTPVP
-1103 ALVTADDVKPVA
+1103 AVT
-1115 AVATVQPSRI
+1115 TVQPSRI

-1131 LEDLINQLGVK
+1131 LEDLIGQLGVK

-1162 VSSENEGGS
+1162 VAEEDGDIDSSTE
-1171 ADDDENEEETEE
+1171 AVDNEEQ
-1183 DNSVVVVGSKR
+1183 DNSTVVGLKR
-1194 KAGETTSNVNTLATS
+1194 KADESTLTVDKLATS

-1225 EMIDTFDTLVHL
+1225 EVIDMFDTLVHL
-1237 QPWVVAV
+1237 RPWVVAV
-1244 LETSCDSITHLS
+1244 LETSHDAIVHLPNS
-1256 NAVVGAG
+1256 VVGAG

-1268 LELLVAMGRADR
+1268 LELLVAMGRAET
-1280 ARQWVPEPL
+1280 AHQWVPESL
-1289 VLNVISCLSAGL
+1289 VVNVISCLSAGL
-1301 TSSSATSTSTRGISP
+1301 SSSSATSTATRGISP

-1332 DEALLAEQDED
+1332 DERILDQDET
-1343 EPMTASKKD
+1343 MAVSKKD
-1352 DKVLLIPQIPFVL
+1352 SKALLIPQIPFVL
-1365 EKFVQR
+1365 EQFVHR
-1371 FQAKAARYASDRYA
+1371 FQAKAARYANDRYA

-1399 HHLEASEGDIA
+1399 HHLEVSTGDIA

-1426 NHHTSPKDKEN
+1426 NHQTSTKDKEN

-1445 VLKLSEPKK
+1445 VPKLSDPKK

-1480 AVFTALGAHPAF
+1480 AVFTALGGHPKL
-1492 KELAP
+1492 KELGP

-1511 QIEETDYERRL
+1511 RIEETDCERRL

-1529 SSRFAGF
+1529 STRFAGF
-1536 TNETHLLAPLVA
+1536 TDETHLLAPIVA
-1548 QCLQSMHDS
+1548 QCLHCMHDA

-1563 GALAGLTTFLGLSA
+1563 GALAGLTTFLGLAA
-1577 EIAVEQ
+1577 EVAVEQ
-1583 KDRED
+1583 D
-1588 IAKSPV
+1588 IVKFPV

-1603 PCVRASLRSADE
+1603 PCVRASLRSTDE

-1629 DQHTAFKQL
+1629 DQHKAFKHL

-1659 YNITHIQAHRRRR
+1659 YNITHIQAHRKRR
-1672 ALQRLSGL
+1672 ALQRLSAL
-1680 MDSMAAKANDQV
+1680 MDSMASQSSNIQV
-1692 DGEESDE
+1692 ESEMDE
-1699 PQWFSNSTVNGVIL
+1699 PRWFSNSTVNGVIL
-1713 PLVLHFVYETHAKS
+1713 PLVMHFVYESHAKS

-1766 EMEGSIIMSICAV
+1766 EMEGAIIMSICAV
-1779 IDDFHF
+1779 IDHFHF
-1785 EAPGAATQWQ
+1785 EAPGSVTQWQ
-1795 SSSGSKKQSDSKSTG
+1795 SSSAGSKTQADSKPAE
-1810 NIVDNDEEEGSSKVQ
+1810 DNDDAEGDEEDGASKVQ
-1825 DNMEKQVLPM
+1825 DNMETQVLPM

-1848 SSKSRNDDGEPTS
+1848 NSKSRDDDGESTS
-1861 LSEEA
+1861 LSQEA

-1910 VRVSART
+1910 VRSSART

-1958 LEKLPQIMKTEG
+1958 LEKLPEIMQVDRDGK
-1970 QTGTPCKPQSLL
+1970 PSRKPQSLL
-1982 LTQNKDQEAQH
+1982 LTKNKEEETAR

-2000 LDGCVPSLMEILA
+2000 LDACIPSLMEILA

-2038 AQKSKMKEARASGG
+2038 AQKSKMKEARASEG

-2105 IGLAKNPSVESSYM
+2105 IGLSKNPSVESSYM

-2133 LRPITEKEKE
+2133 LRPATEREKE

-2163 SAAATKLLAKR
+2163 SASATKLLAKR
-2174 VSSRETVRI
+2174 VKSIDTARV

-2208 EEIAALLAESTVHLR
+2208 EAIAALLAESTAHLR

-2231 LVFSFLRKNGSAKDQ
+2231 LVFSFLRMNGNAKDQ
-2246 EDEGKKNSN
+2246 ENEEKKNPN

-2268 MRCAGESK
+2268 MRCTGESK

-2292 PRQKELPALRV
+2292 PRQEELPALRV

-2342 QGLELAQENGHA
+2342 QGLELAQNNGSST
-2354 AKDSKS
+2354 KDSKN

-2441 PLGTKRLSR
+2441 PLGNKRLSR
-2450 HLKFLVDNL
+2450 HLKFLIDNL

-2471 EALRSLLLKLPQ
+2471 EALRSLLSKLPQ
-2483 DLVNARSQFFF
+2483 DMVNTRSQFFF

-2511 LARGALSTLVR
+2511 LARTALSTLVR
-2522 RMGNKEL
+2522 RLGNKEL
-2529 NESILLVGTWWTQA
+2529 NESILLVGTWWTQS
-2543 SNSDAA
+2543 SNSDGA
-2549 DAVKLLGTS
+2549 DAVKLLGTA

-2569 PEFLERSAPQ
+2569 PEFFERSAPE
-2579 VLLAARSALERR
+2579 VLLAARTALERR
-2591 QRELQTVEDSNQV
+2591 QRELQTVEDSSQV
-2604 RWQPTYHVCVAFTAF
+2604 RWQPTYHVCVALTAF
-2619 SDHLPGPYELWLEE
+2619 STHLAGPYELWLEE
-2633 SKPIK
+2633 SKPTK
-2638 NFLDVVVLPLLQYP
+2638 NFLDNVVLPLLQYP
-2652 HAWVRL
+2652 HGWVRL
-2658 GATRLLTSYLRR
+2658 GAARLLTSYLRR
-2670 RQASTLAYAAPVKRV
+2670 RQASALTFAAPVKRLT
-2685 SGDALERLR
+2685 GDALERLR

-2707 TWASAFCK
+2707 SWASAFCK
-2715 LLEAPALNDGLAN
+2715 LLEAPALNDDLAS
-2728 EVLTALPFLCEAL
+2728 EVLTALPFLFETL
-2741 ETTDVPQDVT
+2741 ETTDVPQDM
-2751 AAAAEAMVDDEADAE
+2751 AAAASEALVGEADA
-2766 ATVEAENDGEGDGG
+2766 TVETEDQDEEVEDGEKG
-2780 KEKTDEKEDDGD
+2780 DEKE
-2792 KEKADEKE
+2792 
-2800 DEEELQRREQKEKDE
+2800 LQRQEQSEKDE
-2815 ERAKSRTPMGWLL
+2815 ERTKSRTPIGWLL
-2828 TRLSYVARGSSCSNE
+2828 TRLSYVARGSSCSND

-2854 LLHSRDAAFA
+2854 LLHNHDTAFA
-2864 EKYVVQIIN
+2864 EKYVVQMIN
-2873 PLYRSTSKLEEL
+2873 PLYRAMNKLEEL
-2885 QARQEQV
+2885 QTQQEQA
-2892 MLQQRQRNRNK
+2892 MLQKQQNRNK
-2903 NYRGGPTPEPVTP
+2903 NRRSGSAPEPITP

-2927 QLLEQKLGATSFL
+2927 QLLEQKLGATPFL
-2940 EAYSFVQKKMA
+2940 EAYSFVQRKMA

-2972 AQRRMQKNEQKRHT
+2972 AQRRMQKNEEKRRT
-2986 KQMRKRKFA
+2986 KQMRKRKHA
-2995 VLKGSASAAVRPT
+2995 VLKGSTSAAVRPT
-3008 KALRP
+3008 KVRRP

>member
-1 MEPPPAKKRR
+1 MEGPPPAKKRR
-11 HRFQKVEERVGNLQH
+11 HRFQKVEERVSNLQT
-26 ELTLHAKT
+26 ELTLHAKS

-39 EASQLSFKEELGL
+39 EASVLSFKEELSL

-58 LDSFQL
+58 LDSFQFL
-64 LFRALQPLV
+64 LRALQPLV

-80 HHLEK
+80 HHLSK
-85 VAARLQKELREARDD
+85 VIKRLQKELKDAREDN
-100 AADPVVQRHRLVP
+100 ADPVVQRQRLVP

-123 ELGKEFYPHFAS
+123 ELGKEFYPHFGGV
-135 TLPLV
+135 LPLV
-140 VAVVD
+140 VAVID

-159 TMLFNYLRVQLLADM
+159 TMLFSYLRVQLLADM
-174 DAVHKCYFPLLGHPR
+174 DAVHKCYFPLLGHPK

-196 AQTLAVLLRRLESP
+196 AQTLAVLLRRIESP

-217 RAYLTALVKGSGRS
+217 RAYLTALVKGSGR
-231 NEILRDGSAK
+231 NDDILRDGSAK
-241 LFFALVKN
+241 LFFALVRN

-264 LLGSFRPKAEQET
+264 LLGAFRPKNSEESQEQ
-277 QEHLEQQEAV
+277 LEQQEAV
-287 FQIVYQTCGL
+287 FEVVYQTCGQ

-311 ECVVLVVNKVASIR
+311 ECLVLVVNKVANIR
-325 HEKDELPTEA
+325 HEKDDVPTDA
-335 DDVYLSRVLRVLL
+335 DDLYLSRVLSVLL
-348 GFLISRMGRLIT
+348 GFLISRMGSLLSG
-360 EATDAYEVRV
+360 ASNAYEVRV
-370 PSVHKACAA
+370 PSLHKVCAA
-379 LVSPDNKVLVSQ
+379 LVSPENKVLASR
-391 STALRDT
+391 SNALRDV
-398 LMKTFEAVWRL
+398 LMQTFEAVWRL
-409 FPAEDDVVSAQVKA
+409 FPAEDDVISTQVKA
-423 IFVVAATEDKQL
+423 IFAVAAKKDEQVY
-435 FWRQKLLE
+435 WRQKLLE
-443 FVGQELRNVHVDV
+443 FVDQELHNRHVDV
-456 GFVIDFLIP
+456 GFVIDFLLP
-465 NALEFA
+465 NAMEFA
-471 LKTLVKTDV
+471 LKTLVEVDV
-480 SAFSSLLC
+480 SAFSVLLC
-488 QIGGYVADKAGEI
+488 QLGDYVTVHAGEI
-501 NADQSSFIV
+501 NDGQSAYIV

-516 RYWLLAL
+516 QYWLLSFQ
-523 NEIDSNAENMLLDA
+523 EIDDNAEKALFDA
-537 GRKLFKES
+537 GKKIFNS
-545 ESKHDIECVAAN
+545 ENDSDDIAVR
-557 WKFCKALQFVQLN
+557 WKFCKALELLQLN
-570 GAKLISFTTPLIT
+570 DDKMIGFTTPLVT
-583 KCNERL
+583 KLDKRL
-589 KDEPSASTIQVA
+589 KTASGSLATELQL
-601 ALRAEL
+601 LRDEL
-607 WQLQQIAKHQSKSK
+607 WQLQQIAKHQTKNK
-621 DSALTTK
+621 GAAMTTK
-628 YVEQALRGKESSFKM
+628 YVEQAIRGKESSFKT

-649 LIDMETEEKQNAV
+649 LIGMESEEKQHAV
-662 LTADVLPR
+662 LTIDALLSL
-670 VANAL
+670 ANYL
-675 FATLRSPAHE
+675 LATLRSPAHE

-691 QFLARFKRS
+691 QLLARFKRL
-700 DFLDSDSGS
+700 DFIDSDSGS
-709 LSGPCDLPDVCVN
+709 LSGPCDLPDICVN
-722 LELSCKHISVATE
+722 LELACKSISVATE

-748 CRSPQTPELYKKIAI
+748 CRSPQTPELYKKIAL

-770 HVKFSTIWPH
+770 HVKFSMIWPH
-780 IADTMETAVRL
+780 IADAVETAARL

-796 WPCISAELLVTS
+796 WPCISAELLAAS
-808 LKHEDTTGKHTS
+808 LCHEDPNSSESSTS
-820 HPSTKSAVLGE
+820 GNESGVAQE

-839 QGNVPA
+839 QGKVHA
-845 SSATDPATHHYLLW
+845 SSVTDAPTHHSLMW

-894 ELDAKRLA
+894 ELDANRLE
-902 EIDQVLAKLEEANG
+902 EIDQVLVKLEETTNS
-916 SNDTESVDWRKPVE
+916 SNDAASPNWRKPVE
-930 FQGLTTKEVRGK
+930 FQGLTTKEVRCK
-942 FVDQMKLFAAF
+942 FVDQLKLFAVF
-953 HNMKGAYAQQ
+953 HNMKGAYGQQ

-974 KSDEVISKLALQCL
+974 KSDEVVSKLALQCI
-988 YAFGNKAITSYK
+988 YAFGNKAVVSYK

-1026 VVVREHR
+1026 VVLREHR

-1047 CVSKKGRNTGDTV
+1047 CVSKKGRNNGDTV
-1060 SARRAAILAYLAA
+1060 AARRAAILAYLAA

-1089 FDVTIKAPKNDTPG
+1089 FDVSIEAPESLAQDAVIISDN
-1103 ALVTADDVKPVA
+1103 VKPVV
-1115 AVATVQPSRI
+1115 AVSNVQPSRI

-1142 LAAFVPRIADVLLAI
+1142 LAAFAPRLADVLLAI

-1162 VSSENEGGS
+1162 ASGE
-1171 ADDDENEEETEE
+1171 DDDEIATTGENNDDKE
-1183 DNSVVVVGSKR
+1183 DAGAAVGTKR
-1194 KAGETTSNVNTLATS
+1194 RAGEPSSTVDSLVTS

-1225 EMIDTFDTLVHL
+1225 ELIDTFDTLVRL
-1237 QPWVVAV
+1237 QPWVEAV
-1244 LETSCDSITHLS
+1244 LETSHDAVVHLS

-1280 ARQWVPEPL
+1280 ARQWIPEPL
-1289 VLNVISCLSAGL
+1289 VLSVISCLSAGL
-1301 TSSSATSTSTRGISP
+1301 TSSSASSASSRGISP

-1332 DEALLAEQDED
+1332 DESVLAEDEA
-1343 EPMTASKKD
+1343 MTAIKED
-1352 DKVLLIPQIPFVL
+1352 DKVLLVSHIPFVL
-1365 EKFVQR
+1365 EQFVQR

-1399 HHLEASEGDIA
+1399 HHLDASDGDVAI
-1410 VAAHDLFQL
+1410 AAHDLFQL

-1426 NHHTSPKDKEN
+1426 NHQTSPKDKEN
-1437 LLEVLAHM
+1437 LLEVLAHL
-1445 VLKLSEPKK
+1445 VPKLSEPKK

-1459 ARLLAPGANCIAD
+1459 ARLLAPGPNCIAD
-1472 RDPRLKLV
+1472 RDTRLKLV
-1480 AVFTALGAHPAF
+1480 MVFTALGAHPALT
-1492 KELAP
+1492 ELAP
-1497 VAELLV
+1497 VAELLD

-1529 SSRFAGF
+1529 TTRFDGF
-1536 TNETHLLAPLVA
+1536 THETHLLAPLVA
-1548 QCLQSMHDS
+1548 QCLQSMHNA

-1563 GALAGLTTFLGLSA
+1563 AALASLTVFLGLAA

-1583 KDRED
+1583 SRQDD
-1588 IAKSPV
+1588 AAKSPV
-1594 LNALESLVM
+1594 LNGLESLVM
-1603 PCVRASLRSADE
+1603 PCVRASLRSTDE
-1615 NTRRGFVTLLGSLA
+1615 NARRGFVTLLGSLA
-1629 DQHTAFKQL
+1629 DQHKAFRQ
-1638 TFVPAD
+1638 FAFIPAD
-1644 LILARNQED
+1644 LVLARNHED

-1672 ALQRLSGL
+1672 ALQRLSAL
-1680 MDSMAAKANDQV
+1680 MDSMAGKAQGQV
-1692 DGEESDE
+1692 DGEEIGE
-1699 PQWFSNSTVNGVIL
+1699 PVCFSNSTVNGVIL

-1746 GWSHY
+1746 SWSHY

-1766 EMEGSIIMSICAV
+1766 EMEGAIIMSICAV
-1779 IDDFHF
+1779 IDHFHF

-1795 SSSGSKKQSDSKSTG
+1795 LSSSKVNTDSNPSEPEQK
-1810 NIVDNDEEEGSSKVQ
+1810 DEDGSSKVQ
-1825 DNMEKQVLPM
+1825 DNMETQVLPM
-1835 LYSYLFKGVASKK
+1835 LYSYLFKSAGSKK
-1848 SSKSRNDDGEPTS
+1848 SSKKQENDSEPSS
-1861 LSEEA
+1861 LSEES

-1895 LLLKF
+1895 LLLRF
-1900 ANLLKSKDEA
+1900 ANLLKNKDEA

-1928 SFLLPIVEEL
+1928 RFLLPIVEEL

-1958 LEKLPQIMKTEG
+1958 LEKLPEIMQSEG
-1970 QTGTPCKPQSLL
+1970 HADPPRKPQSLL
-1982 LTQNKDQEAQH
+1982 LMQDKQQEAES

-2000 LDGCVPSLMEILA
+2000 LDACVPSLMEILA

-2032 GVERKT
+2032 GVERRS
-2038 AQKSKMKEARASGG
+2038 AQKSKMKEARSSGG

-2094 AALQEALKRVA
+2094 AALQEALKRIA

-2133 LRPITEKEKE
+2133 LRPTSEREKE
-2143 QYEAGGSSTALV
+2143 QYEAAGSSTALV

-2163 SAAATKLLAKR
+2163 SARATKLLAAR
-2174 VSSRETVRI
+2174 VKARDTVRVA
-2183 TMQQQVTGFDK
+2183 MQQQVTGFDK
-2194 MRQQHQGK
+2194 LRQQQQSK

-2208 EEIAALLAESTVHLR
+2208 EAIAALLAESTAHLR
-2223 ELLNFAVF
+2223 ELLNFGVF
-2231 LVFSFLRKNGSAKDQ
+2231 LVFTFLRKSGSS
-2246 EDEGKKNSN
+2246 KNQDAEKISD

-2284 LKCLGSLL
+2284 LKCVGSML
-2292 PRQKELPALRV
+2292 PRQEELPALRV

-2342 QGLELAQENGHA
+2342 QGLELAQENGNA
-2354 AKDSKS
+2354 PKDSKN
-2360 ENLRLTEPQ
+2360 EALRLTEPQ

-2398 NSRLVVSEVYDVMLR
+2398 NSHLVVSEVYDVMLR

-2441 PLGTKRLSR
+2441 PLGNKRLSR

-2459 SYGHATGRSAVL
+2459 SYGHATGRAAVL
-2471 EALRSLLLKLPQ
+2471 EALRSLLTKLPQ

-2511 LARGALSTLVR
+2511 LARAALSTLVR
-2522 RMGNKEL
+2522 RLGNKEL
-2529 NESILLVGTWWTQA
+2529 NESILLVCTWWTQA
-2543 SNSDAA
+2543 ANSNAA
-2549 DAVKLLGTS
+2549 DAVKLLGAA

-2569 PEFLERSAPQ
+2569 PEFMERSAPQ
-2579 VLLAARSALERR
+2579 VLAATRTALERSLH
-2591 QRELQTVEDSNQV
+2591 ELQTVEDSDQV
-2604 RWQPTYHVCVAFTAF
+2604 RWQPTYHVCVALRAF
-2619 SDHLPGPYELWLEE
+2619 SDHLAGPYELWLEE
-2633 SKPIK
+2633 LKVST
-2638 NFLDVVVLPLLQYP
+2638 NFLDAVVLPLLQYP

-2658 GATRLLTSYLRR
+2658 GATRLLTSYLSR
-2670 RQASTLAYAAPVKRV
+2670 RQASTLAFAAPVKRL
-2685 SGDALERLR
+2685 SGDALERLQ

-2707 TWASAFCK
+2707 IWASAFCK
-2715 LLEAPALNDGLAN
+2715 LLEAPALNSELTS
-2728 EVLTALPFLCEAL
+2728 EVLTALPFLCQAL
-2741 ETTDVPQDVT
+2741 ETTDIPQDVT
-2751 AAAAEAMVDDEADAE
+2751 AAAADSVKDGEANATSVEVEADAE
-2766 ATVEAENDGEGDGG
+2766 DAGGD
-2780 KEKTDEKEDDGD
+2780 EEDTATDEK
-2792 KEKADEKE
+2792 KADE
-2800 DEEELQRREQKEKDE
+2800 DEAELQRREEQEKTE
-2815 ERAKSRTPMGWLL
+2815 ERAKASTPMGWLL

-2854 LLHSRDAAFA
+2854 LLHSHDAAFA
-2864 EKYVVQIIN
+2864 EQYVVQIIN
-2873 PLYRSTSKLEEL
+2873 PLYRASSKLEEL
-2885 QARQEQV
+2885 QAQQEQV
-2892 MLQQRQRNRNK
+2892 RLQQQQRNRYK
-2903 NYRGGPTPEPVTP
+2903 NRRSGPAPESVAP

-2927 QLLEQKLGATSFL
+2927 QLLEKKLGAATFL
-2940 EAYSFVQKKMA
+2940 EAYSFVQRKMA
-2951 ARRAARKL
+2951 SRRAARKL
-2959 QRRTEAVSDPQRA
+2959 QRRTEAVADPQRA
-2972 AQRRMQKNEQKRHT
+2972 AQRRMQKNEQKRRT
-2986 KQMRKRKFA
+2986 KQLRKRKHT
-2995 VLKGSASAAVRPT
+2995 VLKGSASAAARPT
-3008 KALRP
+3008 KVLRP

>member
-1 MEPPPAKKRR
+1 MEPPAAKKRR
-11 HRFQKVEERVGNLQH
+11 HRFQKVEERVGNLQT
-26 ELTLHAKT
+26 ELALHAKT

-39 EASQLSFKEELGL
+39 DASTLSFKEELAL

-64 LFRALQPLV
+64 LFRSLQPLV

-80 HHLEK
+80 HHLKK
-85 VAARLQKELREARDD
+85 VAKRLQKELKEARDD
-100 AADPVVQRHRLVP
+100 NADPVVQRQRLVP

-123 ELGKEFYPHFAS
+123 ELGKEFYPHFAA

-140 VAVVD
+140 VAVID

-159 TMLFNYLRVQLLADM
+159 TMLFSYLRVQLLADM

-217 RAYLTALVKGSGRS
+217 GAYLTALVKGSGRS

-259 EVLLF
+259 EVLLY
-264 LLGSFRPKAEQET
+264 LLGSFRPKKQAAEET
-277 QEHLEQQEAV
+277 EEQLEQREAI
-287 FQIVYQTCGL
+287 FEIVYQTCGL
-297 MMKHTDADHSGEML
+297 MMKHTDADHSSEML
-311 ECVVLVVNKVASIR
+311 ECLVLVVNKVANLR
-325 HEKDELPTEA
+325 HETDEVPTEA
-335 DDVYLSRVLRVLL
+335 NDLYLSRVVRVLL
-348 GFLISRMGRLIT
+348 GFLISRMGKLIT
-360 EATDAYEVRV
+360 GANDAYKVRV
-370 PSVHKACAA
+370 PSVHKVCTVLLA
-379 LVSPDNKVLVSQ
+379 PKNKVLASR
-391 STALRDT
+391 STVLRDAI
-398 LMKTFEAVWRL
+398 LQTFEAVWRL
-409 FPAEDDVVSAQVKA
+409 FPAEDDVISSQVKF
-423 IFVVAATEDKQL
+423 IFAAAADEDEQL
-435 FWRQKLLE
+435 YWHPKLLD
-443 FVGQELRNVHVDV
+443 FVSQELHNIHVDV
-456 GFVIDFLIP
+456 GFNVEFLLP

-471 LKTLVKTDV
+471 LKTLVKTDIG
-480 SAFSSLLC
+480 AFSSLLC
-488 QIGGYVADKAGEI
+488 QLGDYVANNAGEI
-501 NADQSSFIV
+501 NEGQSAYIV
-510 RSKNSS
+510 RSERSS
-516 RYWLLAL
+516 PYWLLSFA
-523 NEIDSNAENMLLDA
+523 EIDTNAEKALFDA
-537 GRKLFKES
+537 GRKL
-545 ESKHDIECVAAN
+545 IEQSGNKDERDTLALG
-557 WKFCKALQFVQLN
+557 WKFCKALELLQLN
-570 GAKLISFTTPLIT
+570 SAKLISFTTPLIA
-583 KCNERL
+583 KCDKQL
-589 KDEPSASTIQVA
+589 KDDSSSSNAMVSL
-601 ALRAEL
+601 LRAEL
-607 WQLQQIAKHQSKSK
+607 WQLQQIAKYQSKSK
-621 DSALTTK
+621 GAAITTK
-628 YVEQALRGKESSFKM
+628 YVEESLLHKESSFKT

-649 LIDMETEEKQNAV
+649 LIEMESEGVQQEV
-662 LTADVLPR
+662 LTTDALPR
-670 VANAL
+670 VANSL
-675 FATLRSPAHE
+675 LPTLRSPAHQ
-685 LRLVAL
+685 LRLVVL
-691 QFLARFKRS
+691 QFMARFKRL

-709 LSGPCDLPDVCVN
+709 LSGPCDLPDICVN
-722 LELSCKHISVATE
+722 LERACESITVTTE

-748 CRSPQTPELYKKIAI
+748 SRSPQTPELYKKIAL

-780 IADTMETAVRL
+780 IADAVETSARL

-796 WPCISAELLVTS
+796 WPCISAELLVAS
-808 LKHEDTTGKHTS
+808 LRHEDPNEKHESVSSSQSDL
-820 HPSTKSAVLGE
+820 VGE
-831 FERVCMLE
+831 FESICMLE
-839 QGNVPA
+839 RGQVP
-845 SSATDPATHHYLLW
+845 SSTVTDAATHHSLLW

-894 ELDAKRLA
+894 ELDAKRLE
-902 EIDQVLAKLEEANG
+902 EIDQALAKLEETNNSSDADSRN
-916 SNDTESVDWRKPVE
+916 WRNVVE
-930 FQGLTTKEVRGK
+930 FHGLTTKEVRGK
-942 FVDQMKLFAAF
+942 FVDQLKLFAAF
-953 HNMKGAYAQQ
+953 RNMKGAYAQH

-974 KSDEVISKLALQCL
+974 KSDEVVSKLALQCL
-988 YAFGNKAITSYK
+988 YAFGSKALVSYK

-1021 GDGEG
+1021 GDEEG
-1026 VVVREHR
+1026 VVLREHR

-1047 CVSKKGRNTGDTV
+1047 CVSKKGRNNGDTV
-1060 SARRAAILAYLAA
+1060 AARRAAILAYLAA

-1089 FDVTIKAPKNDTPG
+1089 FDVTIEAPDNSINVLDE
-1103 ALVTADDVKPVA
+1103 VKPVA
-1115 AVATVQPSRI
+1115 AVARVQPSRI

-1142 LAAFVPRIADVLLAI
+1142 LAAFVPRLADVLLAI

-1162 VSSENEGGS
+1162 LSGEDDEIEES
-1171 ADDDENEEETEE
+1171 AVEVVENEESE
-1183 DNSVVVVGSKR
+1183 DRAECVTVTVGSKR
-1194 KAGETTSNVNTLATS
+1194 KADESSSTVDTLATS
-1209 ASMKK
+1209 ASLKK

-1225 EMIDTFDTLVHL
+1225 ELIDTFDTLVQL
-1237 QPWVVAV
+1237 KPWVAGV
-1244 LETSCDSITHLS
+1244 LDISREAIMHLP

-1268 LELLVAMGRADR
+1268 LELLVAIGRADR
-1280 ARQWVPEPL
+1280 ARQWIPEPL

-1301 TSSSATSTSTRGISP
+1301 ASSSASTASTRGISP

-1324 FMDSLLDG
+1324 FMNSILDG
-1332 DEALLAEQDED
+1332 DERVLED
-1343 EPMTASKKD
+1343 DPMTSSKVES
-1352 DKVLLIPQIPFVL
+1352 KVLLVTQIPFVL
-1365 EKFVQR
+1365 EQFVQR
-1371 FQAKAARYASDRYA
+1371 FQAKAARYATDRYA

-1399 HHLEASEGDIA
+1399 QHLDSSDKDVAI
-1410 VAAHDLFQL
+1410 AAHDLFQL

-1426 NHHTSPKDKEN
+1426 NHQTSPKDKEN
-1437 LLEVLAHM
+1437 LLEVLANL
-1445 VLKLSEPKK
+1445 VPKLSEPKK

-1459 ARLLAPGANCIAD
+1459 ARLLAPGPNCIAD

-1480 AVFTALGAHPAF
+1480 LVFNALGAHPAL

-1503 ELNAYDAK
+1503 ELNAYDSK
-1511 QIEETDYERRL
+1511 HIEETDYERRL

-1529 SSRFAGF
+1529 STRFAGF
-1536 TNETHLLAPLVA
+1536 TQETHLLAPLVA
-1548 QCLQSMHDS
+1548 QCLQCMHDS

-1563 GALAGLTTFLGLSA
+1563 GALAGLTTFLCLAA
-1577 EIAVEQ
+1577 EVAVEKGVQ
-1583 KDRED
+1583 ED
-1588 IAKSPV
+1588 VAKSP
-1594 LNALESLVM
+1594 LINALESLVM
-1603 PCVRASLRSADE
+1603 PCVRASLRSTDE
-1615 NTRRGFVTLLGSLA
+1615 NARRGFVTLLGSLA
-1629 DQHTAFKQL
+1629 DQHKAFRQFA
-1638 TFVPAD
+1638 FVPTD
-1644 LILARNQED
+1644 LVLARNQED

-1659 YNITHIQAHRRRR
+1659 YNITHIQAHRKRR

-1680 MDSMAAKANDQV
+1680 MDSMAVKAKDAEEV
-1692 DGEESDE
+1692 DESDA

-1713 PLVLHFVYETHAKS
+1713 PLVMHFVYESHAKS

-1766 EMEGSIIMSICAV
+1766 EMEGAIIMSICAV
-1779 IDDFHF
+1779 IDHFHF
-1785 EAPGAATQWQ
+1785 KAPGAATQWD
-1795 SSSGSKKQSDSKSTG
+1795 SSSSKPENKAESKSAETEH
-1810 NIVDNDEEEGSSKVQ
+1810 DDEDDSDEDSSKVQ
-1825 DNMEKQVLPM
+1825 DNMKTQVLPM
-1835 LYSYLFKGVASKK
+1835 LYSYLFKSAGSKK
-1848 SSKSRNDDGEPTS
+1848 TSKSQDNDGDSTS
-1861 LSEEA
+1861 ISEEA

-1895 LLLKF
+1895 LLLRF

-1928 SFLLPIVEEL
+1928 RFLLPIVEEL

-1958 LEKLPQIMKTEG
+1958 LEKLPEIMQVEG
-1970 QTGTPCKPQSLL
+1970 RAGPPRKPKSLL
-1982 LTQNKDQEAQH
+1982 LTQDKQEEAER

-2000 LDGCVPSLMEILA
+2000 LDACVPSLMEILA

-2032 GVERKT
+2032 GVERKS

-2094 AALQEALKRVA
+2094 SALQEALKRVA

-2124 NVLNSSLES
+2124 NVLNSSLET
-2133 LRPITEKEKE
+2133 LRPTTEREKE

-2163 SAAATKLLAKR
+2163 SAAATKLLAAR
-2174 VSSRETVRI
+2174 VDARDTARV

-2194 MRQQHQGK
+2194 MHQQQQSK
-2202 TKKQKR
+2202 SKKQRRK
-2208 EEIAALLAESTVHLR
+2208 EIAAILAESTAHLR

-2231 LVFSFLRKNGSAKDQ
+2231 LVFSFLRKSGISKDQ
-2246 EDEGKKNSN
+2246 DEQTNKASN

-2292 PRQKELPALRV
+2292 PRQDELPALRV
-2303 ARTPLLDRLFKI
+2303 ARSPLLDRLFKI

-2342 QGLELAQENGHA
+2342 QGLELAQENSSA
-2354 AKDSKS
+2354 PKDSKS
-2360 ENLRLTEPQ
+2360 EMLRLTEPQ

-2441 PLGTKRLSR
+2441 PLGNKRLSR

-2471 EALRSLLLKLPQ
+2471 EALRSLLSKLPQ

-2506 SECRD
+2506 LECRD
-2511 LARGALSTLVR
+2511 LARTALSTLVR
-2522 RMGNKEL
+2522 RLGNKEL

-2543 SNSDAA
+2543 SNSESA
-2549 DAVKLLGTS
+2549 DAVKLLGTA

-2569 PEFLERSAPQ
+2569 PEFFERSAAQILQAARTALERS
-2579 VLLAARSALERR
+2579 L
-2591 QRELQTVEDSNQV
+2591 RELQTVEDNSQV
-2604 RWQPTYHVCVAFTAF
+2604 RWQPTYHVCTALTAF
-2619 SDHLPGPYELWLEE
+2619 SEHLAGPYEMWLEE
-2633 SKPIK
+2633 SKPTK
-2638 NFLDVVVLPLLQYP
+2638 NFADIVALPLLQYP

-2658 GATRLLTSYLRR
+2658 SATRLLTSYLRR
-2670 RQASTLAYAAPVKRV
+2670 RVAGTLAFAAPVKRLP
-2685 SGDALERLR
+2685 GDAVERLR
-2694 NGALYLQRPGRLF
+2694 NGAVYLERPGRLF

-2715 LLEAPALNDGLAN
+2715 LLEAPALNDELAT
-2728 EVLTALPFLCEAL
+2728 EVLAGLPFLCEAL
-2741 ETTDVPQDVT
+2741 EATDIPQDVT
-2751 AAAAEAMVDDEADAE
+2751 AAVADVTTTDVD
-2766 ATVEAENDGEGDGG
+2766 ATVEAEAEVDDNEGDT
-2780 KEKTDEKEDDGD
+2780 EKIDEEDEDYEN
-2792 KEKADEKE
+2792 EKSEEKE
-2800 DEEELQRREQKEKDE
+2800 DEAELQRREEQEKNE
-2815 ERAKSRTPMGWLL
+2815 ERAKARTPMGWLL

-2854 LLHSRDAAFA
+2854 LLHSHDTEFA
-2864 EKYVVQIIN
+2864 QKYVVQFIN
-2873 PLYRSTSKLEEL
+2873 PLYRASSKLEEL
-2885 QARQEQV
+2885 QAQQEQV
-2892 MLQQRQRNRNK
+2892 QLQQQQRNRYK
-2903 NYRGGPTPEPVTP
+2903 NRRSGPAPEPVAP

-2927 QLLEQKLGATSFL
+2927 QLLERKLGATPFL
-2940 EAYSFVQKKMA
+2940 EAYSFVQRKMA

-2972 AQRRMQKNEQKRHT
+2972 AQRRMQKNEQKRRT
-2986 KQMRKRKFA
+2986 KQLRKRKHA
-2995 VLKGSASAAVRPT
+2995 VLKGSASAAARPT
-3008 KALRP
+3008 KVLRP
-3013 GAE
+3013 GAD

>member
-1 MEPPPAKKRR
+1 M
-11 HRFQKVEERVGNLQH
+11 
-26 ELTLHAKT
+26 
-34 TGAVD
+34 
-39 EASQLSFKEELGL
+39 
-52 QAELTT
+52 
-58 LDSFQL
+58 
-64 LFRALQPLV
+64 
-73 TTTPQLL
+73 
-80 HHLEK
+80 
-85 VAARLQKELREARDD
+85 
-100 AADPVVQRHRLVP
+100 
-113 VLKLV
+113 
-118 TALAR
+118 
-123 ELGKEFYPHFAS
+123 GK
-135 TLPLV
+135 
-140 VAVVD
+140 
-145 TKDPELSTQVFKTL
+145 
-159 TMLFNYLRVQLLADM
+159 
-174 DAVHKCYFPLLGHPR
+174 
-189 EFVRNFA
+189 
-196 AQTLAVLLRRLESP
+196 
-210 KAMRKYL
+210 
-217 RAYLTALVKGSGRS
+217 
-231 NEILRDGSAK
+231 
-241 LFFALVKN
+241 
-249 VNHGFHSRMR
+249 
-259 EVLLF
+259 
-264 LLGSFRPKAEQET
+264 
-277 QEHLEQQEAV
+277 
-287 FQIVYQTCGL
+287 
-297 MMKHTDADHSGEML
+297 
-311 ECVVLVVNKVASIR
+311 
-325 HEKDELPTEA
+325 
-335 DDVYLSRVLRVLL
+335 
-348 GFLISRMGRLIT
+348 LISG
-360 EATDAYEVRV
+360 ATDAYETRV
-370 PSVHKACAA
+370 PSVHKVCTA
-379 LVSPDNKVLVSQ
+379 LVAPENKVLVSK
-391 STALRDT
+391 STILRDV
-398 LMKTFEAVWRL
+398 LMQTFEAVWRL
-409 FPAEDDVVSAQVKA
+409 FPAEDDIISSQVKA
-423 IFVVAATEDKQL
+423 IFAVAAAEDKQVY
-435 FWRQKLLE
+435 WRQKLVE
-443 FVGQELRNVHVDV
+443 FVNQELNNAHVDV
-456 GFVIDFLIP
+456 GFVVEFLIP
-465 NALEFA
+465 NALELA
-471 LKTLVKTDV
+471 LKTLLKADV

-488 QIGGYVADKAGEI
+488 QLGGYVADNAGDI
-501 NADQSSFIV
+501 NEDQSSYIV
-510 RSKNSS
+510 RSKNNS
-516 RYWLLAL
+516 RFWLLSFDEVAVNSQKVL
-523 NEIDSNAENMLLDA
+523 FDA
-537 GRKLFKES
+537 GRKLFKDS
-545 ESKHDIECVAAN
+545 ENLAVK
-557 WKFCKALQFVQLN
+557 WKFCKALQLLQLDN
-570 GAKLISFTTPLIT
+570 AKLISFTTPLFA
-583 KCNERL
+583 KYDKQSKASC
-589 KDEPSASTIQVA
+589 SASPVEVA
-601 ALRAEL
+601 TLRAEL
-607 WQLQQIAKHQSKSK
+607 WQLQEIAKHQIKSNG
-621 DSALTTK
+621 SVLTTK
-628 YVEQALRGKESSFKM
+628 YVEQALVGKEAS
-643 LSTLLM
+643 LSTLTTLLM
-649 LIDMETEEKQNAV
+649 LIDMNTEEQCHAV
-662 LTADVLPR
+662 LTVDVLPR

-675 FATLRSPAHE
+675 FSTLRSPAHE

-691 QFLARFKRS
+691 QLLARFKRS
-700 DFLDSDSGS
+700 DFHESESGS
-709 LSGPCDLPDVCVN
+709 LSGPCDLPDICVN
-722 LELSCKHISVATE
+722 LELSCKNISVATE

-748 CRSPQTPELYKKIAI
+748 CRSAQTPEIYKKIAV

-780 IADTMETAVRL
+780 IADAVETAVRL

-796 WPCISAELLVTS
+796 WPCISSELLVASLRHENANGKTDSDASSTS
-808 LKHEDTTGKHTS
+808 VVVE
-820 HPSTKSAVLGE
+820 E
-831 FERVCMLE
+831 FKRVCVLE
-839 QGNVPA
+839 QGRVPA
-845 SSATDPATHHYLLW
+845 SSATDAASHHSLLW
-859 KGLMKFADLVEA
+859 KGLMKFTDLVEA

-894 ELDAKRLA
+894 ELDANRLD
-902 EIDQVLAKLEEANG
+902 EIDQALAKLG
-916 SNDTESVDWRKPVE
+916 SSDAESPDWRKPVE
-930 FQGLTTKEVRGK
+930 FLELTTKEVRCK
-942 FVDQMKLFAAF
+942 FVDQLKLFAAF
-953 HNMKGAYAQQ
+953 RNMKGAYAQH

-974 KSDEVISKLALQCL
+974 KSDEVVSKLALQCL
-988 YAFGNKAITSYK
+988 YAFGSKAVVSYK

-1021 GDGEG
+1021 GNGEG
-1026 VVVREHR
+1026 VILREHR

-1047 CVSKKGRNTGDTV
+1047 CVSKKGRNNGDTV
-1060 SARRAAILAYLAA
+1060 AARRAAILAYLAA

-1089 FDVTIKAPKNDTPG
+1089 FDVKIQAPKNPNSET
-1103 ALVTADDVKPVA
+1103 LVTTDAVKPVP
-1115 AVATVQPSRI
+1115 AVASVQPSRI

-1131 LEDLINQLGVK
+1131 LEDLIGQLGVK
-1142 LAAFVPRIADVLLAI
+1142 LATFVPRIADVLLAI
-1157 LQISI
+1157 LQISM
-1162 VSSENEGGS
+1162 VSGEDEAMEAS
-1171 ADDDENEEETEE
+1171 AEADEDDEQ
-1183 DNSVVVVGSKR
+1183 DNTTVVGLKR
-1194 KAGETTSNVNTLATS
+1194 KADESTVTVNKMATS

-1214 QIRMLTYRRLA
+1214 QIRMLTYRRLS
-1225 EMIDTFDTLVHL
+1225 EVIDMFDTLVHL

-1244 LETSCDSITHLS
+1244 LETAHDAITHLPNS
-1256 NAVVGAG
+1256 VVGAG

-1268 LELLVAMGRADR
+1268 LELLVAMGRAET
-1280 ARQWVPEPL
+1280 AHQWAPESL
-1289 VLNVISCLSAGL
+1289 ILNVISCLSAGL
-1301 TSSSATSTSTRGISP
+1301 TATSTSTRGISP

-1332 DEALLAEQDED
+1332 DERILDEHTKD
-1343 EPMTASKKD
+1343 EPMTLSKKD
-1352 DKVLLIPQIPFVL
+1352 GKVLLIPQIPFVL
-1365 EKFVQR
+1365 EQFVQR
-1371 FQAKAARYASDRYA
+1371 FQAKAARYANDRYA

-1399 HHLEASEGDIA
+1399 RHLETSTGDIG

-1426 NHHTSPKDKEN
+1426 NHQTSPKDKEN

-1445 VLKLSEPKK
+1445 VPKLSDPKK

-1480 AVFTALGAHPAF
+1480 AVFTALGVHPTL
-1492 KELAP
+1492 KELGP

-1511 QIEETDYERRL
+1511 RIDETDYERRL
-1522 IALNRLN
+1522 IALNHLN
-1529 SSRFAGF
+1529 KSHFAGL
-1536 TNETHLLAPLVA
+1536 TNETHLLAPIVA
-1548 QCLQSMHDS
+1548 QCLHSMHDA

-1563 GALAGLTTFLGLSA
+1563 GALAGLTTFLRLAA
-1577 EIAVEQ
+1577 EVAVEQ
-1583 KDRED
+1583 KGRENVV
-1588 IAKSPV
+1588 KSPV

-1603 PCVRASLRSADE
+1603 PCVRASLRSTDE

-1629 DQHTAFKQL
+1629 DHHKAFKQL

-1659 YNITHIQAHRRRR
+1659 YNITHIQAHRKRR
-1672 ALQRLSGL
+1672 ALQRLSAL
-1680 MDSMAAKANDQV
+1680 MDAMAAQSNNQA
-1692 DGEESDE
+1692 ESELDE
-1699 PQWFSNSTVNGVIL
+1699 PRWFSNSTVNGVIL
-1713 PLVLHFVYETHAKS
+1713 PLVMHFVYESHAKS
-1727 QESLRAEAAACVGS
+1727 QESLRTEAAACVGS

-1766 EMEGSIIMSICAV
+1766 EMEGAIVMSICAV
-1779 IDDFHF
+1779 VDHFHF

-1795 SSSGSKKQSDSKSTG
+1795 SSSSSKTQAGRKPAQTND
-1810 NIVDNDEEEGSSKVQ
+1810 DDADEEEGASKVQ
-1825 DNMEKQVLPM
+1825 DNMETQVLPM

-1848 SSKSRNDDGEPTS
+1848 NSKSRDDDGESTS
-1861 LSEEA
+1861 LAQEA

-1958 LEKLPQIMKTEG
+1958 LEKLPDIMQVDG
-1970 QTGTPCKPQSLL
+1970 DAGPPRKPQSLL
-1982 LTQNKDQEAQH
+1982 LTKSKEQEAER

-2000 LDGCVPSLMEILA
+2000 LDACIPSLMEILA

-2124 NVLNSSLES
+2124 NVLNSTLES
-2133 LRPITEKEKE
+2133 LRPVTETEKE

-2163 SAAATKLLAKR
+2163 SATATKLLAKR
-2174 VSSRETVRI
+2174 VSLKDTVRV

-2194 MRQQHQGK
+2194 MRQQQQGK

-2208 EEIAALLAESTVHLR
+2208 EAIAALLAESTAHLR

-2231 LVFSFLRKNGSAKDQ
+2231 LVFSFLRMNGNAKDQ
-2246 EDEGKKNSN
+2246 DNADKKNSN

-2292 PRQKELPALRV
+2292 PRQEELPALRV

-2342 QGLELAQENGHA
+2342 QGLELAQDNGNS
-2354 AKDSKS
+2354 AKDPKN

-2441 PLGTKRLSR
+2441 PLGNKRLSR

-2459 SYGHATGRSAVL
+2459 TYGHATGRSAVL
-2471 EALRSLLLKLPQ
+2471 EALRSLLAKLPQ
-2483 DLVNARSQFFF
+2483 DMVNTRSQFFF

-2511 LARGALSTLVR
+2511 LARAALSTLVR
-2522 RMGNKEL
+2522 RLGNKEL
-2529 NESILLVGTWWTQA
+2529 NESILLVGTWWTQSSA
-2543 SNSDAA
+2543 SDSA
-2549 DAVKLLGTS
+2549 DAVKLLGTA
-2558 AQVTTLVLETR
+2558 AQVTALILETR
-2569 PEFLERSAPQ
+2569 PEFFERSAPQ
-2579 VLLAARSALERR
+2579 VLLAARTTLERR
-2591 QRELQTVEDSNQV
+2591 HRELQTVENNSQV
-2604 RWQPTYHVCVAFTAF
+2604 RWQPTYHVCVALTAF
-2619 SDHLPGPYELWLEE
+2619 SNHLAGPYELWLEE
-2633 SKPIK
+2633 SKPTK
-2638 NFLDVVVLPLLQYP
+2638 NFLDNVVLPLLQYP
-2652 HAWVRL
+2652 HGWVRL
-2658 GATRLLTSYLRR
+2658 GAARLLTSYLRR
-2670 RQASTLAYAAPVKRV
+2670 RQASTLTYAAPVKRLA
-2685 SGDALERLR
+2685 GDALERLR
-2694 NGALYLQRPGRLF
+2694 NGALYLQRPGHLF
-2707 TWASAFCK
+2707 AWASAFCK
-2715 LLEAPALNDGLAN
+2715 LLEAPALNDDLAN
-2728 EVLTALPFLCEAL
+2728 EVLTALPFLLEAL
-2741 ETTDVPQDVT
+2741 ETTDVPQDMT
-2751 AAAAEAMVDDEADAE
+2751 AAASEALVEEEANGA
-2766 ATVEAENDGEGDGG
+2766 AAVEAEGEDEEIEGG
-2780 KEKTDEKEDDGD
+2780 KEKG
-2792 KEKADEKE
+2792 
-2800 DEEELQRREQKEKDE
+2800 DEEELQRQEQNEKEE
-2815 ERAKSRTPMGWLL
+2815 ERTKARTPIGWLL
-2828 TRLSYVARGSSCSNE
+2828 TRLSYVARGSNCSND

-2854 LLHSRDAAFA
+2854 LLHNHDAAFA
-2864 EKYVVQIIN
+2864 EKYVVQMIN
-2873 PLYRSTSKLEEL
+2873 PLYRAMSKLEEL
-2885 QARQEQV
+2885 QAQQEQA
-2892 MLQQRQRNRNK
+2892 MLQKQQNRNK
-2903 NYRGGPTPEPVTP
+2903 NRRSGPAPEPVTP
-2916 PESALLAQEVL
+2916 SESALLAQEVL
-2927 QLLEQKLGATSFL
+2927 QLLEQKLGSTPFL
-2940 EAYSFVQKKMA
+2940 EAYSFVQRKMA

-2972 AQRRMQKNEQKRHT
+2972 AQRRMQKNEEKRRT
-2986 KQMRKRKFA
+2986 KQMRKRKHA
-2995 VLKGSASAAVRPT
+2995 VLKGSVSAAARPT
-3008 KALRP
+3008 KVLRP

>member
-1 MEPPPAKKRR
+1 M
-11 HRFQKVEERVGNLQH
+11 V
-26 ELTLHAKT
+26 
-34 TGAVD
+34 
-39 EASQLSFKEELGL
+39 
-52 QAELTT
+52 
-58 LDSFQL
+58 
-64 LFRALQPLV
+64 
-73 TTTPQLL
+73 
-80 HHLEK
+80 
-85 VAARLQKELREARDD
+85 
-100 AADPVVQRHRLVP
+100 
-113 VLKLV
+113 
-118 TALAR
+118 
-123 ELGKEFYPHFAS
+123 
-135 TLPLV
+135 
-140 VAVVD
+140 
-145 TKDPELSTQVFKTL
+145 
-159 TMLFNYLRVQLLADM
+159 FNYLRVQLLADM

-189 EFVRNFA
+189 DFVRNFA

-231 NEILRDGSAK
+231 NEVLRDGSAK

-264 LLGSFRPKAEQET
+264 LLGSFRPKEETET
-277 QEHLEQQEAV
+277 QEQLEQQEAV
-287 FQIVYQTCGL
+287 FEIVYETCGQ

-311 ECVVLVVNKVASIR
+311 ECLVLVVNKVANIR
-325 HEKDELPTEA
+325 HEKDEVPTEA
-335 DDVYLSRVLRVLL
+335 DDLYLSRVLRVLL
-348 GFLISRMGRLIT
+348 GFLISRMGKLIT
-360 EATDAYEVRV
+360 GANNAYEVRV
-370 PSVHKACAA
+370 PSVHKVCAA
-379 LVSPDNKVLVSQ
+379 LVAPENKVLISH
-391 STALRDT
+391 STALRDVF
-398 LMKTFEAVWRL
+398 MQTFEAVWRL
-409 FPAEDDVVSAQVKA
+409 LPPEDDVIAPQMKA
-423 IFVVAATEDKQL
+423 IFSVAAKTDEQEY
-435 FWRQKLLE
+435 WQQKLLE
-443 FVGQELRNVHVDV
+443 FVNQELHNVHVDV
-456 GFVIDFLIP
+456 GFVIEFLLP
-465 NALEFA
+465 NAMEYA
-471 LKTLVKTDV
+471 LKTLMKTDV
-480 SAFSSLLC
+480 GAFSSLLC
-488 QIGGYVADKAGEI
+488 HLGDYIADNAGEI
-501 NADQSSFIV
+501 NEDQSSYIV
-510 RSKNSS
+510 RSKTNS
-516 RYWLLAL
+516 RYWLLSFD
-523 NEIDSNAENMLLDA
+523 EIDSNAEKTLFDA
-537 GRKLFKES
+537 GRKLFKQRKNSEDNES
-545 ESKHDIECVAAN
+545 LAVK
-557 WKFCKALQFVQLN
+557 WKFCKALQLLRLN
-570 GAKLISFTTPLIT
+570 DAKLIDFTTPLI
-583 KCNERL
+583 K
-589 KDEPSASTIQVA
+589 KYDEVLDGEITQVA
-601 ALRAEL
+601 SVRSEL

-621 DSALTTK
+621 DTDMTK
-628 YVEQALRGKESSFKM
+628 YVEQALVGKESSLKT
-643 LSTLLM
+643 LSTLLI
-649 LIDMETEEKQNAV
+649 LIDMEPEKKQHAV
-662 LTADVLPR
+662 LTVEALPR
-670 VANAL
+670 VVDSL
-675 FATLRSPAHE
+675 LATLRSPAHE

-691 QFLARFKRS
+691 QLLARFKRM
-700 DFLDSDSGS
+700 DFLDSDAGS
-709 LSGPCDLPDVCVN
+709 LNGPCDFPDICVN
-722 LELSCKHISVATE
+722 LELACKNISMATE

-742 TRVKIL
+742 TRVKVL
-748 CRSPQTPELYKKIAI
+748 CRSPQTPELYKKIAV

-780 IADTMETAVRL
+780 IAEAVEIAMRL
-791 HFNEF
+791 HLNAL
-796 WPCISAELLVTS
+796 WPSISAELLVAS
-808 LKHEDTTGKHTS
+808 LRHDDANGQHHNE
-820 HPSTKSAVLGE
+820 PSTTTNAVVEE

-839 QGNVPA
+839 QGKVPA
-845 SSATDPATHHYLLW
+845 SSATDAATHHSLLW
-859 KGLMKFADLVEA
+859 KGLMKFSDLVEA
-871 KTKFMVPL
+871 KTRFMVPL

-884 RDQYSAIYTD
+884 RDQYSTIYTD
-894 ELDAKRLA
+894 ELDSKRLD
-902 EIDQVLAKLEEANG
+902 EIEQALVKLEETNGANDAN
-916 SNDTESVDWRKPVE
+916 STDWRKHVE
-930 FQGLTTKEVRGK
+930 FQGLTTKEVKGK
-942 FVDQMKLFAAF
+942 FVDQLKLFAAF

-974 KSDEVISKLALQCL
+974 KSDEVVSKLALQCL
-988 YAFGNKAITSYK
+988 YAFGSKAIVSYK

-1021 GDGEG
+1021 GDEEG
-1026 VVVREHR
+1026 VVLREHR

-1060 SARRAAILAYLAA
+1060 AARRAAILAYLAA
-1073 LEAPELAS
+1073 LDAPELAS

-1089 FDVTIKAPKNDTPG
+1089 FDVTIVVPESAQGTVAAVG
-1103 ALVTADDVKPVA
+1103 AVNPVA

-1142 LAAFVPRIADVLLAI
+1142 LAAFVPPIADVLLSI

-1162 VSSENEGGS
+1162 VSSEDEDMDGS
-1171 ADDDENEEETEE
+1171 DENDENDEQG
-1183 DNSVVVVGSKR
+1183 VAPVGTKR
-1194 KAGETTSNVNTLATS
+1194 KAGEPSSATDTLVTS

-1214 QIRMLTYRRLA
+1214 QIRTLTYRRLA
-1225 EMIDTFDTLVHL
+1225 EIVDTFDTFVQL

-1244 LETSCDSITHLS
+1244 LETSREAITHLPNS
-1256 NAVVGAG
+1256 VVGAD

-1268 LELLVAMGRADR
+1268 LELLVALGRADK
-1280 ARQWVPEPL
+1280 ARQWIEESL
-1289 VLNVISCLSAGL
+1289 SLSVISCLSAGL
-1301 TSSSATSTSTRGISP
+1301 TSSSATSASSRGISP

-1332 DEALLAEQDED
+1332 DERLLTEHDQD
-1343 EPMTASKKD
+1343 EPMAPSEKN
-1352 DKVLLIPQIPFVL
+1352 DKVLLVPHVPFVL
-1365 EKFVQR
+1365 EQFVHR

-1399 HHLEASEGDIA
+1399 QHLEASEGDIA

-1426 NHHTSPKDKEN
+1426 NHQTSPKDKEN

-1445 VLKLSEPKK
+1445 VPKLSEPKK

-1459 ARLLAPGANCIAD
+1459 ARLLAPGPNCIAD
-1472 RDPRLKLV
+1472 RDTRLKLV
-1480 AVFTALGAHPAF
+1480 QVFTALGAHSALT
-1492 KELAP
+1492 ELSP

-1511 QIEETDYERRL
+1511 HIEETDYERRL

-1529 SSRFAGF
+1529 STRFEGF

-1548 QCLQSMHDS
+1548 QTLQSMHDA
-1557 EFSVRS
+1557 EFSR
-1563 GALAGLTTFLGLSA
+1563 LSA
-1577 EIAVEQ
+1577 
-1583 KDRED
+1583 
-1588 IAKSPV
+1588 
-1594 LNALESLVM
+1594 
-1603 PCVRASLRSADE
+1603 
-1615 NTRRGFVTLLGSLA
+1615 
-1629 DQHTAFKQL
+1629 
-1638 TFVPAD
+1638 
-1644 LILARNQED
+1644 
-1653 PEADFF
+1653 
-1659 YNITHIQAHRRRR
+1659 
-1672 ALQRLSGL
+1672 L
-1680 MDSMAAKANDQV
+1680 MDSMAIKAKDESEDDEN
-1692 DGEESDE
+1692 GE
-1699 PQWFSNSTVNGVIL
+1699 PRWFSNSTVNGVIL

-1727 QESLRAEAAACVGS
+1727 QESLRSEAAA
-1741 AAGLL
+1741 
-1746 GWSHY
+1746 
-1751 LSLLRRLLKSIDGHV
+1751 LLKSIEGHV
-1766 EMEGSIIMSICAV
+1766 EMEGAIIMSICAV
-1779 IDDFHF
+1779 IDHFHF

-1795 SSSGSKKQSDSKSTG
+1795 TTSLPTKKESERKPTKAD
-1810 NIVDNDEEEGSSKVQ
+1810 DDDADDDDEEEGASKVQ
-1825 DNMEKQVLPM
+1825 GNMETQVLPM

-1848 SSKSRNDDGEPTS
+1848 SSKSRDDDGESTS

-1900 ANLLKSKDEA
+1900 ANLLKSKDES

-1917 TLVRIAVELGA
+1917 TLVRIAVELGP

-1958 LEKLPQIMKTEG
+1958 LEKLPEIMQVDGKTG
-1970 QTGTPCKPQSLL
+1970 PPRKPQSLL
-1982 LTQNKDQEAQH
+1982 LTQNKQQEAEQ
-1993 EAEFASP
+1993 
-2000 LDGCVPSLMEILA
+2000 
-2013 AELFQGMTT
+2013 LFQGMTT

-2032 GVERKT
+2032 GVEP
-2038 AQKSKMKEARASGG
+2038 
-2052 RSLDSLELLAR
+2052 R

-2133 LRPITEKEKE
+2133 LRPTTEREKE

-2174 VSSRETVRI
+2174 VSSRETVRVM
-2183 TMQQQVTGFDK
+2183 MQQQVTGFDK
-2194 MRQQHQGK
+2194 MRQQQQSK

-2208 EEIAALLAESTVHLR
+2208 EEIAALVAESTAHLR

-2231 LVFSFLRKNGSAKDQ
+2231 LVFSFLRKNGNSKDQ
-2246 EDEGKKNSN
+2246 EDASKNSN

-2276 NDRAVINA
+2276 NDRAVINS

-2292 PRQKELPALRV
+2292 PRQEELPAVRV
-2303 ARTPLLDRLFKI
+2303 ARTPLLDRLFTI
-2315 LQQAGAAT
+2315 LQYAGAAT

-2342 QGLELAQENGHA
+2342 QGLELAEENGNA
-2354 AKDSKS
+2354 SKDSKS
-2360 ENLRLTEPQ
+2360 DNLRLTEPQ

-2398 NSRLVVSEVYDVMLR
+2398 NSRLVVGEVYDVMLR

-2441 PLGTKRLSR
+2441 PLGNKRLSR

-2511 LARGALSTLVR
+2511 LARAALSTLVR
-2522 RMGNKEL
+2522 RLGNKEL
-2529 NESILLVGTWWTQA
+2529 NESILLVGTWWTQS
-2543 SNSDAA
+2543 SNADTT
-2549 DAVKLLGTS
+2549 DAVKLLGTA

-2569 PEFLERSAPQ
+2569 PEFFERSAPQ
-2579 VLLAARSALERR
+2579 ILLASRTALERR
-2591 QRELQTVEDSNQV
+2591 QSELQIVEDSNQV
-2604 RWQPTYHVCVAFTAF
+2604 RWQPTYQICVALSAF
-2619 SDHLPGPYELWLEE
+2619 SEHLAGPYELWLEE
-2633 SKPIK
+2633 SKPTK

-2670 RQASTLAYAAPVKRV
+2670 RQASTLAFSAPVKRLP
-2685 SGDALERLR
+2685 GDAAKRLR

-2707 TWASAFCK
+2707 SWASAFCNPQIFRCK
-2715 LLEAPALNDGLAN
+2715 LLEAPALNDDLAN

-2741 ETTDVPQDVT
+2741 ESTDIPQDVT
-2751 AAAAEAMVDDEADAE
+2751 AATDAMEKDEDAVEENAGDNAAGDDAAGDDAADDE
-2766 ATVEAENDGEGDGG
+2766 N
-2780 KEKTDEKEDDGD
+2780 EKE
-2792 KEKADEKE
+2792 DEKE
-2800 DEEELQRREQKEKDE
+2800 DEEELQRREEKEKDEEHE

-2828 TRLSYVARGSSCSNE
+2828 TRLSYVARGTNCSNE
-2843 VQAVVFKLFAA
+2843 VQTVVFKLFAA
-2854 LLHSRDAAFA
+2854 LLHSHDAAFA
-2864 EKYVVQIIN
+2864 EKYVVQMIN
-2873 PLYRSTSKLEEL
+2873 PLYRATSKLEEL
-2885 QARQEQV
+2885 QAQQEQ
-2892 MLQQRQRNRNK
+2892 MLLQQRNRYKNK
-2903 NYRGGPTPEPVTP
+2903 RSGPAAEPVTP

-2927 QLLEQKLGATSFL
+2927 ELLEQKLGATPFL
-2940 EAYSFVQKKMA
+2940 EAYSFVQRKMA

-2959 QRRTEAVSDPQRA
+2959 QRRTEAVADPQRA
-2972 AQRRMQKNEQKRHT
+2972 AQRRMQKNEKKRLT
-2986 KQMRKRKFA
+2986 KQLRKRKHA
-2995 VLKGSASAAVRPT
+2995 VLKGSASAALRP
-3008 KALRP
+3008 KKVLRP

>member
-1 MEPPPAKKRR
+1 MDAPPPAKKRR
-11 HRFQKVEERVGNLQH
+11 HRFQRVEERVSGLQH
-26 ELTLHAKT
+26 ELSLHAKT

-39 EASQLSFKEELGL
+39 EASALSFKEELAL

-58 LDSFQL
+58 LDAFQL
-64 LFRALQPLV
+64 LFRSLQPLV
-73 TTTPQLL
+73 ATTPQLL
-80 HHLEK
+80 HHLKK
-85 VAARLQKELREARDD
+85 VARSLRTELQQAKQDES
-100 AADPVVQRHRLVP
+100 DPVVLRQRLVP
-113 VLKLV
+113 VLRLV
-118 TALAR
+118 AALGR
-123 ELGKEFYPHFAS
+123 ELRKEFYPHFAS
-135 TLPLV
+135 VLPHV
-140 VAVVD
+140 VAVID
-145 TKDPELSTQVFKTL
+145 TKDPELSTQAFKTL
-159 TMLFNYLRVQLLADM
+159 TMLFTHLRVQLLADM
-174 DAVHKCYFPLLGHPR
+174 EAVHKCYFPLLGHPR
-189 EFVRNFA
+189 EFVRDFA

-217 RAYLTALVKGSGRS
+217 GAYLTALVKGSGRD
-231 NEILRDGSAK
+231 NEVLRDGSAK
-241 LFFALVKN
+241 LLFALVKN

-259 EVLLF
+259 EVLLY
-264 LLGSFRPKAEQET
+264 LLGAFRPKKAVEEEET
-277 QEHLEQQEAV
+277 QEQLEQRDAV
-287 FQIVYQTCGL
+287 FEIVYQTCGL
-297 MMKHTDADHSGEML
+297 MMKHTDADHAGEML
-311 ECVVLVVNKVASIR
+311 ECLVLVVNKVANIR
-325 HEKDELPTEA
+325 HEKEETPSEA
-335 DDVYLSRVLRVLL
+335 DDLYLSRVLRVLL
-348 GFLISRMGRLIT
+348 GFLISRMGKLLT
-360 EATDAYEVRV
+360 GASDAYEVRV
-370 PSVHKACAA
+370 PGVHKVCAA
-379 LVSPDNKVLVSQ
+379 LVAPENQVLTSHND
-391 STALRDT
+391 ALRDVLMQT
-398 LMKTFEAVWRL
+398 LEAVWRL

-423 IFVVAATEDKQL
+423 IFAVAANEDEQEY
-435 FWRQKLLE
+435 WRQKLLE
-443 FVGQELRNVHVDV
+443 FVDKALHNAHVDV
-456 GFVIDFLIP
+456 GFVVEFLIP
-465 NALEFA
+465 SALEFA
-471 LKTLVKTDV
+471 LKTLLKTDV
-480 SAFSSLLC
+480 GAFSSLVC
-488 QIGGYVADKAGEI
+488 QLGDYVADNAGEI
-501 NADQSSFIV
+501 NEGQSAYIV
-510 RSKNSS
+510 RSQNNR
-516 RYWLLAL
+516 RYWLLSFEDVDGSADKVL
-523 NEIDSNAENMLLDA
+523 FDA
-537 GRKLFKES
+537 GKKIFKQS
-545 ESKHDIECVAAN
+545 DSKKDVEGLALS
-557 WKFCKALQFVQLN
+557 WKFCKALELLQLN
-570 GAKLISFTTPLIT
+570 DAKLTAFTTPLIA
-583 KCNERL
+583 KCDKQL
-589 KDEPSASTIQVA
+589 KDKSCTLAIEVAS
-601 ALRAEL
+601 LRAEL
-607 WQLQQIAKHQSKSK
+607 WQLEQIAKHQSKSK
-621 DSALTTK
+621 GSALTTK
-628 YVEQALRGKESSFKM
+628 YVEQALLGKESSFTT

-649 LIDMETEEKQNAV
+649 LVEMEPEEKQHAV
-662 LTADVLPR
+662 LTVETLPR
-670 VANAL
+670 VANPL
-675 FATLRSPAHE
+675 LATLRSPASA

-691 QFLARFKRS
+691 QLLARFKRS
-700 DFLDSDSGS
+700 NFIESDSGS
-709 LSGPCDLPDVCVN
+709 LSGPCDLPDICVN
-722 LELSCKHISVATE
+722 LELACKDISVATE

-748 CRSPQTPELYKKIAI
+748 CQSPQTPELYKKIAV

-780 IADTMETAVRL
+780 IADAMETASRL
-791 HFNEF
+791 HFNDF
-796 WPCISAELLVTS
+796 WPSISAELLVAS
-808 LKHEDTTGKHTS
+808 VRHEDQNGKQDS
-820 HPSTKSAVLGE
+820 DLNNQSVVVGE
-831 FERVCMLE
+831 FHRVCMLE
-839 QGNVPA
+839 QGVVSAA
-845 SSATDPATHHYLLW
+845 SVTDAATHHSLLW

-894 ELDAKRLA
+894 ELDSKRLE
-902 EIDQVLAKLEEANG
+902 EIDQALAKLDETSDAD
-916 SNDTESVDWRKPVE
+916 SPAWRKPVE

-942 FVDQMKLFAAF
+942 FVDQLKLFATF
-953 HNMKGAYAQQ
+953 HNMKGAYAQH

-974 KSDEVISKLALQCL
+974 KSDEIVSKLALQCL
-988 YAFGNKAITSYK
+988 YAFGSKALVTYK

-1026 VVVREHR
+1026 IVLREHR
-1033 PELLPVLLRVLYSK
+1033 PELLPVLLRLLYSK
-1047 CVSKKGRNTGDTV
+1047 CVSKKGRNNGDTV
-1060 SARRAAILAYLAA
+1060 AARRAAILAYLAA

-1089 FDVTIKAPKNDTPG
+1089 FDVKIEASKG
-1103 ALVTADDVKPVA
+1103 ALAVGEVTPVS
-1115 AVATVQPSRI
+1115 AVSSVQPSRI

-1142 LAAFVPRIADVLLAI
+1142 LAAFIPQIADVLVAI
-1157 LQISI
+1157 LHISI
-1162 VSSENEGGS
+1162 AAGDDEDVEA
-1171 ADDDENEEETEE
+1171 ADDNEKDEENGDDTA
-1183 DNSVVVVGSKR
+1183 VAVGLKR
-1194 KAGETTSNVNTLATS
+1194 KAEETSPNVDSLATS

-1225 EMIDTFDTLVHL
+1225 ELIDTFDTLVHL
-1237 QPWVVAV
+1237 QPWVESV
-1244 LETSCDSITHLS
+1244 LETSREAIVHLP

-1280 ARQWVPEPL
+1280 VRQWVPEPL

-1301 TSSSATSTSTRGISP
+1301 ASSSTSAASRGISP

-1332 DEALLAEQDED
+1332 DEHLLSGDES
-1343 EPMTASKKD
+1343 MAASKTKE
-1352 DKVLLIPQIPFVL
+1352 KLLLVTHIPFVL
-1365 EKFVQR
+1365 EQFVQR

-1399 HHLEASEGDIA
+1399 HHLDVSEGDVA
-1410 VAAHDLFQL
+1410 TAAHDLFQL

-1426 NHHTSPKDKEN
+1426 NHQTSTKDKEN
-1437 LLEVLAHM
+1437 LLEVLAHL
-1445 VLKLSEPKK
+1445 VPKLSEPKK

-1459 ARLLAPGANCIAD
+1459 ARLLAPGPNCIAD

-1480 AVFTALGAHPAF
+1480 LVFKALGGHRTL

-1497 VAELLV
+1497 VAELLD

-1511 QIEETDYERRL
+1511 HIEETDYERRL
-1522 IALNRLN
+1522 VALNRLN
-1529 SSRFAGF
+1529 STRFAGF

-1548 QCLQSMHDS
+1548 QCLQCMHDS

-1563 GALAGLTTFLGLSA
+1563 GALAALTAFLGLA
-1577 EIAVEQ
+1577 ADVAVEQ
-1583 KDRED
+1583 NERQDA
-1588 IAKSPV
+1588 AKSPL

-1603 PCVRASLRSADE
+1603 PCVRSSLRSTDE
-1615 NTRRGFVTLLGSLA
+1615 NARRGFVTLLGSLA
-1629 DQHTAFKQL
+1629 DKHKEFKQL
-1638 TFVPAD
+1638 AFIPTD

-1672 ALQRLSGL
+1672 ALQRLSAL
-1680 MDSMAAKANDQV
+1680 MDSMAAIAQDND
-1692 DGEESDE
+1692 DGEENDE

-1713 PLVLHFVYETHAKS
+1713 PLVMHFVYETHAKS

-1766 EMEGSIIMSICAV
+1766 EMEGAIIMSICAV
-1779 IDDFHF
+1779 IDHFHF
-1785 EAPGAATQWQ
+1785 EAPGAATEWQ
-1795 SSSGSKKQSDSKSTG
+1795 SSKAGTKK
-1810 NIVDNDEEEGSSKVQ
+1810 DETKEDEADKDEDGSSKVQ
-1825 DNMEKQVLPM
+1825 DNMETQVLPM

-1848 SSKSRNDDGEPTS
+1848 NSKSQDNDGDSTS
-1861 LSEEA
+1861 VSEEA

-1895 LLLKF
+1895 LLLRF

-1928 SFLLPIVEEL
+1928 RFLLPIVEEL

-1958 LEKLPQIMKTEG
+1958 LEKLPEIMHVDG
-1970 QTGTPCKPQSLL
+1970 QASSLRKPQSLL
-1982 LTQNKDQEAQH
+1982 LVQDKQQEAQH
-1993 EAEFASP
+1993 ETEFASP
-2000 LDGCVPSLMEILA
+2000 LDACVPSLMEILA

-2032 GVERKT
+2032 GVERKS

-2094 AALQEALKRVA
+2094 AALQEGLKRVA

-2124 NVLNSSLES
+2124 NVLNSSLDS
-2133 LRPITEKEKE
+2133 LRPTTEREKE
-2143 QYEAGGSSTALV
+2143 QYESGGSSTALV

-2163 SAAATKLLAKR
+2163 SAAATKLLATR
-2174 VSSRETVRI
+2174 VNARDTVRVA
-2183 TMQQQVTGFDK
+2183 MQQQVTGFDK
-2194 MRQQHQGK
+2194 MRQQQQSK

-2208 EEIAALLAESTVHLR
+2208 EEIAALLAESTAHLR

-2231 LVFSFLRKNGSAKDQ
+2231 LVFSFLRKNGNAKDQ
-2246 EDEGKKNSN
+2246 DENGKKSSN

-2276 NDRAVINA
+2276 NDRAVITS

-2292 PRQKELPALRV
+2292 PRQEELPALRV
-2303 ARTPLLDRLFKI
+2303 ARSPLLDRLFKI

-2342 QGLELAQENGHA
+2342 HGLELAQVNGNA
-2354 AKDSKS
+2354 AKDSKTDG
-2360 ENLRLTEPQ
+2360 LRLTEPQ

-2441 PLGTKRLSR
+2441 PLGNKRLSR

-2471 EALRSLLLKLPQ
+2471 EALRSLLSKLPQ

-2511 LARGALSTLVR
+2511 LACAALSTLVR
-2522 RMGNKEL
+2522 RLGNKEL

-2543 SNSDAA
+2543 ASSEAA
-2549 DAVKLLGTS
+2549 DAVKLLGAA

-2569 PEFLERSAPQ
+2569 PEFFERSAPQ
-2579 VLLAARSALERR
+2579 VLAATRTALERSL
-2591 QRELQTVEDSNQV
+2591 RELQIVEDNSQV
-2604 RWQPTYHVCVAFTAF
+2604 RWQPTYHVCVALTAF
-2619 SDHLPGPYELWLEE
+2619 SDHLAGPYEMWLEE
-2633 SKPIK
+2633 SKPTK
-2638 NFLDVVVLPLLQYP
+2638 NFVDVVVLPLLQYP

-2670 RQASTLAYAAPVKRV
+2670 RQANTLAFAAPVKRLP
-2685 SGDALERLR
+2685 GDILDRLR

-2707 TWASAFCK
+2707 SWASAFCK
-2715 LLEAPALNDGLAN
+2715 LLEAPALNEELAS

-2741 ETTDVPQDVT
+2741 ENSDIPQDVT
-2751 AAAAEAMVDDEADAE
+2751 AAAADAVDSEDLEEDATAEAEAEEEEDAE
-2766 ATVEAENDGEGDGG
+2766 QEQ
-2780 KEKTDEKEDDGD
+2780 TDEKED
-2792 KEKADEKE
+2792 EAELQHREEQEKE
-2800 DEEELQRREQKEKDE
+2800 E

-2828 TRLSYVARGSSCSNE
+2828 TRLSYVARGSNCSNE

-2854 LLHSRDAAFA
+2854 LLHGHDAEFA
-2864 EKYVVQIIN
+2864 QKYVVQIIN
-2873 PLYRSTSKLEEL
+2873 PLYRATSKLEEL
-2885 QARQEQV
+2885 QAQQEQV
-2892 MLQQRQRNRNK
+2892 MLQQQQRNRNK
-2903 NYRGGPTPEPVTP
+2903 NRRSGPAPEPVTP

-2927 QLLEQKLGATSFL
+2927 QLLENKLGATPFL
-2940 EAYSFVQKKMA
+2940 EAYSFVQRKMA
-2951 ARRAARKL
+2951 ARRASRKL

-2972 AQRRMQKNEQKRHT
+2972 AQRRMQKNEQKRRT
-2986 KQMRKRKFA
+2986 KQLRKRKHA

-3008 KALRP
+3008 KVLRP

>member
-1 MEPPPAKKRR
+1 MDAPPAKKRR
-11 HRFQKVEERVGNLQH
+11 HRFQKVEERVSGLQH

-34 TGAVD
+34 TGAVA
-39 EASQLSFKEELGL
+39 EASVLSFKEELAL

-58 LDSFQL
+58 LDAFQRV
-64 LFRALQPLV
+64 FRALQPLV
-73 TTTPQLL
+73 ATTPQLL
-80 HHLEK
+80 HHLKKIVKTLRAE
-85 VAARLQKELREARDD
+85 LQQAKEDESDLVVLR
-100 AADPVVQRHRLVP
+100 QRLVP
-113 VLKLV
+113 LLKLV

-135 TLPLV
+135 VLPHV

-159 TMLFNYLRVQLLADM
+159 TMLFTYLRVQLLADM
-174 DAVHKCYFPLLGHPR
+174 EAVHRCYFPLLGHPR
-189 EFVRNFA
+189 AFVRDFA

-217 RAYLTALVKGSGRS
+217 GAYLTALVKGTGRDS
-231 NEILRDGSAK
+231 DVLRDGSAK

-249 VNHGFHSRMR
+249 VSHGFHSRMR
-259 EVLLF
+259 EVLLY
-264 LLGSFRPKAEQET
+264 LLGSFRPKKGTTDET
-277 QEHLEQQEAV
+277 KEEKDQREAV
-287 FQIVYQTCGL
+287 FQIAYQTCGL

-311 ECVVLVVNKVASIR
+311 ECLVLVVNKVANIR
-325 HEKDELPTEA
+325 HEKEDEPTEA
-335 DDVYLSRVLRVLL
+335 DDLYLSRVLRVLL
-348 GFLISRMGRLIT
+348 GFLISRMGNLLT
-360 EATDAYEVRV
+360 GASDAYEARV
-370 PSVHKACAA
+370 PSVHKVCAA
-379 LVSPDNKVLVSQ
+379 LVAPENKVLTSN
-391 STALRDT
+391 SDALRDVI
-398 LMKTFEAVWRL
+398 MQTFEAVWRL
-409 FPAEDDVVSAQVKA
+409 FPAEDDVTSAQVKA
-423 IFVVAATEDKQL
+423 IFAVAANTDEQEY
-435 FWRQKLLE
+435 WRQKLLE
-443 FVGQELRNVHVDV
+443 FVDKALHNAHVEV
-456 GFVIDFLIP
+456 RFVVEFLLP
-465 NALEFA
+465 SALEFA
-471 LKTLVKTDV
+471 LKTLVKTNME
-480 SAFSSLLC
+480 AFSSLVC
-488 QIGGYVADKAGEI
+488 QLGDYVADNAGEI
-501 NADQSSFIV
+501 NEGQSKYII
-510 RSKNSS
+510 RSQNNR
-516 RYWLLAL
+516 RYWLLSCKEVDASTEKVL
-523 NEIDSNAENMLLDA
+523 FDAGSKLFTQIDSV
-537 GRKLFKES
+537 ES
-545 ESKHDIECVAAN
+545 LALS
-557 WKFCKALQFVQLN
+557 WKFCKALELLELN
-570 GAKLISFTTPLIT
+570 DAKLIAFTTPLIA
-583 KCNERL
+583 KCKKLVNDKSCTLTTEI
-589 KDEPSASTIQVA
+589 SS
-601 ALRAEL
+601 LRAEL
-607 WQLQQIAKHQSKSK
+607 WQLEQIAKQQSKSK
-621 DSALTTK
+621 GSAITTK
-628 YVEQALRGKESSFKM
+628 SVEQALLDKESSFKT

-649 LIDMETEEKQNAV
+649 LVEMEPEEKQHAV
-662 LTADVLPR
+662 LTVEALPR
-670 VANAL
+670 MTDSL
-675 FATLRSPAHE
+675 LPTLRSPAHA

-691 QFLARFKRS
+691 QLLARFKRM
-700 DFLDSDSGS
+700 DFMDSDSGS
-709 LSGPCDLPDVCVN
+709 LSGPCDLPDICVN
-722 LELSCKHISVATE
+722 LERACENISVATE

-742 TRVKIL
+742 TRVKIM
-748 CRSPQTPELYKKIAI
+748 CRSPQTPELYKKIAV

-770 HVKFSTIWPH
+770 HVKFSTIWQH
-780 IADTMETAVRL
+780 IADAVETASRL
-791 HFNEF
+791 HFNES
-796 WPCISAELLVTS
+796 WPCISAELLVAS
-808 LKHEDTTGKHTS
+808 LRHENSNEKQGVES
-820 HPSTKSAVLGE
+820 NNQSGVVEE
-831 FERVCMLE
+831 FKRVCMLE
-839 QGNVPA
+839 QGEVPA
-845 SSATDPATHHYLLW
+845 ASITDGATHHSLMW
-859 KGLMKFADLVEA
+859 KGLMKFGDLVEA

-894 ELDAKRLA
+894 ELDAKRLE
-902 EIDQVLAKLEEANG
+902 EIDQALAKLEETSDAG
-916 SNDTESVDWRKPVE
+916 SPAWRKPVE
-930 FQGLTTKEVRGK
+930 FQGLTTKEVRCK
-942 FVDQMKLFAAF
+942 FVDQLKLFATF
-953 HNMKGAYAQQ
+953 RNMKGAYAQH

-974 KSDEVISKLALQCL
+974 KSDEVVSKLALQCL
-988 YAFGNKAITSYK
+988 YAFGSKAVVTYK

-1026 VVVREHR
+1026 VVLREHR
-1033 PELLPVLLRVLYSK
+1033 PVLLPVLLRLLYSK

-1060 SARRAAILAYLAA
+1060 AARRAAILAYLAA

-1089 FDVTIKAPKNDTPG
+1089 FDVVIEVPEGGVVAVG
-1103 ALVTADDVKPVA
+1103 EVKPVA
-1115 AVATVQPSRI
+1115 AVSSVQPSRI

-1142 LAAFVPRIADVLLAI
+1142 LAAFVPQIADVLVAI
-1157 LQISI
+1157 LQIS
-1162 VSSENEGGS
+1162 VVGGEDADNVEDP
-1171 ADDDENEEETEE
+1171 ADDNENDEIDT
-1183 DNSVVVVGSKR
+1183 VVAVGSKR
-1194 KAGETTSNVNTLATS
+1194 KAEEASPNVDTLSTS

-1225 EMIDTFDTLVHL
+1225 ELIDTFDTLVQL
-1237 QPWVVAV
+1237 QPWVEAV
-1244 LETSCDSITHLS
+1244 LETSREAIVHLP

-1268 LELLVAMGRADR
+1268 LELLVAMSRADR
-1280 ARQWVPEPL
+1280 ARQWVAEPL

-1301 TSSSATSTSTRGISP
+1301 ASSSASSAATRGISP

-1332 DEALLAEQDED
+1332 DERLLSED
-1343 EPMTASKKD
+1343 ESMTASKTKEN
-1352 DKVLLIPQIPFVL
+1352 VLLVNHIPFVL
-1365 EKFVQR
+1365 EQFVQR

-1385 GSSRKELTFLCRLS
+1385 GSSRKELAFLCRLS
-1399 HHLEASEGDIA
+1399 HHVDASEGDVA

-1426 NHHTSPKDKEN
+1426 NHQTSTKDKEN
-1437 LLEVLAHM
+1437 LLEVLAHL
-1445 VLKLSEPKK
+1445 VPKLSEPKK

-1459 ARLLAPGANCIAD
+1459 ARLLAPGPNCITD

-1480 AVFTALGAHPAF
+1480 LVFTALGAHPTLN
-1492 KELAP
+1492 ELAP
-1497 VAELLV
+1497 VAALLD
-1503 ELNAYDAK
+1503 ELNAYDSK
-1511 QIEETDYERRL
+1511 RIEETDYERRL
-1522 IALNRLN
+1522 VALNSLN
-1529 SSRFAGF
+1529 LTRFAGF
-1536 TNETHLLAPLVA
+1536 TEETHLLAPLVA
-1548 QCLQSMHDS
+1548 QCLQCMHDS

-1563 GALAGLTTFLGLSA
+1563 GALAALTTFLGLA
-1577 EIAVEQ
+1577 ADIAVDQ
-1583 KDRED
+1583 NKRED
-1588 IAKSPV
+1588 AAKSP
-1594 LNALESLVM
+1594 LINALESLVM
-1603 PCVRASLRSADE
+1603 PCVRSSLRSTDE
-1615 NTRRGFVTLLGSLA
+1615 NARRGFVTLLGSLA
-1629 DQHTAFKQL
+1629 DKHKEFKRFAFIP
-1638 TFVPAD
+1638 TD

-1653 PEADFF
+1653 PEVDFF

-1672 ALQRLSGL
+1672 ALQRLSAL
-1680 MDSMAAKANDQV
+1680 MDSMASNVQDTV
-1692 DGEESDE
+1692 EGEESDE
-1699 PQWFSNSTVNGVIL
+1699 PQCFSNSTVNGVIL
-1713 PLVLHFVYETHAKS
+1713 PLVMHFVYETHAKS

-1766 EMEGSIIMSICAV
+1766 EMEGAIIMSICAV
-1779 IDDFHF
+1779 IDHFHF
-1785 EAPGAATQWQ
+1785 QAPGAANEWQ
-1795 SSSGSKKQSDSKSTG
+1795 PPSSKAGTKENAKSLSVEG
-1810 NIVDNDEEEGSSKVQ
+1810 EKEEDNKDGSKVQ
-1825 DNMEKQVLPM
+1825 DNMETQVLPM

-1848 SSKSRNDDGEPTS
+1848 GSKSQDNDGES
-1861 LSEEA
+1861 ISISVEA

-1895 LLLKF
+1895 LLLRF
-1900 ANLLKSKDEA
+1900 ANLLKSKDET

-1928 SFLLPIVEEL
+1928 RFLLPIVNEL

-1958 LEKLPQIMKTEG
+1958 LEKLPEIMKVDG
-1970 QTGTPCKPQSLL
+1970 QASSLRKPQSLL
-1982 LTQNKDQEAQH
+1982 LVQDKQQEAQH

-2000 LDGCVPSLMEILA
+2000 LDACVPSLMEILA

-2032 GVERKT
+2032 GVERKS

-2085 ATDAGAQAT
+2085 VTDAGAQAT
-2094 AALQEALKRVA
+2094 AALQEGLKRVA
-2105 IGLAKNPSVESSYM
+2105 IGLAKNPSVEPSYM

-2124 NVLNSSLES
+2124 NVLDSSLES
-2133 LRPITEKEKE
+2133 LRPVTEREKK
-2143 QYEAGGSSTALV
+2143 QYESAGSSTALV

-2163 SAAATKLLAKR
+2163 SAAATKLLATR
-2174 VSSRETVRI
+2174 VNARDTVRV

-2194 MRQQHQGK
+2194 MRQQHQSK

-2208 EEIAALLAESTVHLR
+2208 EEIAALLAESTAHLR

-2231 LVFSFLRKNGSAKDQ
+2231 LVFSFLRKNGNAKDQ
-2246 EDEGKKNSN
+2246 DEDGKKTAN

-2276 NDRAVINA
+2276 NDRAVITS
-2284 LKCLGSLL
+2284 LKCIGSLL
-2292 PRQKELPALRV
+2292 PRQEELPALRV
-2303 ARTPLLDRLFKI
+2303 ARSPLLDRLFKI

-2342 QGLELAQENGHA
+2342 QGLVLAQENGNA
-2354 AKDSKS
+2354 SKDSKS
-2360 ENLRLTEPQ
+2360 EALRLTEPQ

-2441 PLGTKRLSR
+2441 PLGNKRLSR
-2450 HLKFLVDNL
+2450 HLKFLIDNL

-2471 EALRSLLLKLPQ
+2471 EALRSLLSKLPQ
-2483 DLVNARSQFFF
+2483 DLVNARSQFFV
-2494 LPLVLRLANDEA
+2494 LPLVLRLANDET

-2511 LARGALSTLVR
+2511 LARAALSTLVR
-2522 RMGNKEL
+2522 RLGNKEL
-2529 NESILLVGTWWTQA
+2529 NESILLVSTWWTQA
-2543 SNSDAA
+2543 ASSEAA
-2549 DAVKLLGTS
+2549 DAVKLLGTA

-2569 PEFLERSAPQ
+2569 PEFFERSAPQ
-2579 VLLAARSALERR
+2579 VLASTRTALERSLH
-2591 QRELQTVEDSNQV
+2591 ELQIVEDSDQV
-2604 RWQPTYHVCVAFTAF
+2604 RWQPTYHVCVALTAF
-2619 SDHLPGPYELWLEE
+2619 SDHLAGPYEIWLEE
-2633 SKPIK
+2633 SEPTK
-2638 NFLDVVVLPLLQYP
+2638 NFLDAVVLPLLQYP

-2670 RQASTLAYAAPVKRV
+2670 RQANTLAFAAPVKRLP
-2685 SGDALERLR
+2685 GDVLDRLC

-2707 TWASAFCK
+2707 SWASAFCK
-2715 LLEAPALNDGLAN
+2715 LLEAPALNEELAN

-2741 ETTDVPQDVT
+2741 ENTDIPQDVT
-2751 AAAAEAMVDDEADAE
+2751 AAGADDIANDEVEKNED
-2766 ATVEAENDGEGDGG
+2766 ATVEAEVE
-2780 KEKTDEKEDDGD
+2780 EKEDATVEADGEED
-2792 KEKADEKE
+2792 DTAPAEMETADEK
-2800 DEEELQRREQKEKDE
+2800 DEAELQRREEQEKEE

-2828 TRLSYVARGSSCSNE
+2828 TRLSYVARGSNCSNE

-2854 LLHSRDAAFA
+2854 LLHNHDAEFA
-2864 EKYVVQIIN
+2864 QKYIVQMIN
-2873 PLYRSTSKLEEL
+2873 PLYRATSKLEEL
-2885 QARQEQV
+2885 QAQQEQIQ
-2892 MLQQRQRNRNK
+2892 LQQRNRYK
-2903 NYRGGPTPEPVTP
+2903 NRRSGPAPEPVTP

-2927 QLLEQKLGATSFL
+2927 QLLENKLGATPFL
-2940 EAYSFVQKKMA
+2940 EAYSFVQRKMA

-2972 AQRRMQKNEQKRHT
+2972 AQRRMQKNEQKRRT
-2986 KQMRKRKFA
+2986 KQMRKRKHA
-2995 VLKGSASAAVRPT
+2995 VLKGSTSAAVRPT
-3008 KALRP
+3008 KVLRP

>member
-11 HRFQKVEERVGNLQH
+11 HRFQKVEERVSNLQH

-39 EASQLSFKEELGL
+39 ESSQLSFKEELGL

-80 HHLEK
+80 HHLKK
-85 VAARLQKELREARDD
+85 VVKRLQKELKEARDD
-100 AADPVVQRHRLVP
+100 AQDPVVQRQRLVP

-123 ELGKEFYPHFAS
+123 ELGKEFYPHFAG

-140 VAVVD
+140 VAVID

-159 TMLFNYLRVQLLADM
+159 TMLFSYLRVQLLADM
-174 DAVHKCYFPLLGHPR
+174 EAVHKCYFPLLGHPR

-264 LLGSFRPKAEQET
+264 LLGSFRPKEGEKET
-277 QEHLEQQEAV
+277 QECLEQQETV
-287 FQIVYQTCGL
+287 FEIVHQTCGL
-297 MMKHTDADHSGEML
+297 MMKHTDADHAGEML
-311 ECVVLVVNKVASIR
+311 ECLVLVVNKVANIR
-325 HEKDELPTEA
+325 HDKEDAPTEV
-335 DDVYLSRVLRVLL
+335 DDVYLSRVLRMLL
-348 GFLISRMGRLIT
+348 GCLISRTGQLIT
-360 EATDAYEVRV
+360 GASDAYEVRV
-370 PSVHKACAA
+370 PSVHKVCAA
-379 LVSPDNKVLVSQ
+379 LVSPENKVLVSQ
-391 STALRDT
+391 SPELCDT
-398 LMKTFEAVWRL
+398 FMQTFEAVWRL
-409 FPAEDDVVSAQVKA
+409 FPADDEVTSAQMKA
-423 IFVVAATEDKQL
+423 IFAAAADGDNQEY
-435 FWRQKLLE
+435 WRRKIVG
-443 FVGQELRNVHVDV
+443 FVTQELHNAHVDV
-456 GFVIDFLIP
+456 GFVIEFLLP
-465 NALEFA
+465 NAIEFA
-471 LKTLVKTDV
+471 LRTLVKTDV
-480 SAFSSLLC
+480 AAFSSLLC
-488 QIGGYVADKAGEI
+488 QLGDYVTDNAGEI
-501 NADQSSFIV
+501 NENQSAFIV
-510 RSKNSS
+510 RSKTNNP
-516 RYWLLAL
+516 YWLLSLDELDA
-523 NEIDSNAENMLLDA
+523 NAEKTLFDA
-537 GRKLFKES
+537 GRKLFKENEKTNDV
-545 ESKHDIECVAAN
+545 ESLAVC
-557 WKFCKALQFVQLN
+557 WKFCKVLQLLRLN
-570 GAKLISFTTPLIT
+570 EAKLSSFTMPLIT
-583 KCNERL
+583 KCDVRL
-589 KDEPSASTIQVA
+589 KDESSALSTQVA

-607 WQLQQIAKHQSKSK
+607 WQLQQIAKHQKSK
-621 DSALTTK
+621 DSTVTTK
-628 YVEQALRGKESSFKM
+628 FVEQALVGKEASFKT

-649 LIDMETEEKQNAV
+649 LIDMQPEETQQAV
-662 LTADVLPR
+662 LTVDALPH
-670 VANAL
+670 VVNAL
-675 FATLRSPAHE
+675 LATLRSPAHE
-685 LRLVAL
+685 LRLVTL
-691 QFLARFKRS
+691 QLLARFQRLS
-700 DFLDSDSGS
+700 FLDSDNGS
-709 LSGPCDLPDVCVN
+709 LSGPCDLPDICVN
-722 LELSCKHISVATE
+722 LELSCKNISVATE
-735 REVVRLL
+735 REVVRLV

-748 CRSPQTPELYKKIAI
+748 CRSPQTPELYKKIAV

-780 IADTMETAVRL
+780 IADAVETAVRL
-791 HFNEF
+791 HFNEL
-796 WPCISAELLVTS
+796 WPCISAELLVAS
-808 LKHEDTTGKHTS
+808 LRHEDANGKQESDSTGTS
-820 HPSTKSAVLGE
+820 DVVVE

-839 QGNVPA
+839 QGRVPT
-845 SSATDPATHHYLLW
+845 SSATDAATHHSLLW
-859 KGLMKFADLVEA
+859 KGLMKFTDLVEA

-894 ELDAKRLA
+894 ELDAKRL
-902 EIDQVLAKLEEANG
+902 EDIDQALAKLEETS
-916 SNDTESVDWRKPVE
+916 SNTDSESPDWRKPVE

-942 FVDQMKLFAAF
+942 FVDQLKLFAAF

-963 LLHALFFDLLM
+963 VLHALFFDLLM
-974 KSDEVISKLALQCL
+974 KSDEVVSKLALQCL
-988 YAFGNKAITSYK
+988 YAFGSKAVVSYK
-1000 TQLNRLTDSS
+1000 AQLNRLTDSTT
-1010 SFREELASFKV
+1010 FREELASFKV
-1021 GDGEG
+1021 GDGES
-1026 VVVREHR
+1026 VVLREHR

-1047 CVSKKGRNTGDTV
+1047 CVSKKGRNNGDTV
-1060 SARRAAILAYLAA
+1060 AARRAAILAYLAA

-1089 FDVTIKAPKNDTPG
+1089 FDVTIEAPETRSTG
-1103 ALVTADDVKPVA
+1103 APDAADEVKPVA
-1115 AVATVQPSRI
+1115 AVSTVQPSRI

-1142 LAAFVPRIADVLLAI
+1142 LAAFAPRIADVLLAI
-1157 LQISI
+1157 LQTSI
-1162 VSSENEGGS
+1162 TSSEDEDVDGS
-1171 ADDDENEEETEE
+1171 ADSENVAEDE
-1183 DNSVVVVGSKR
+1183 DAVVAVGSKR
-1194 KAGETTSNVNTLATS
+1194 KANGDSSTVDTLATS

-1237 QPWVVAV
+1237 QPWIVAV
-1244 LETSCDSITHLS
+1244 LETSRDAITHLP

-1268 LELLVAMGRADR
+1268 LEMLVAMGRADR
-1280 ARQWVPEPL
+1280 ARQWIPGPL

-1301 TSSSATSTSTRGISP
+1301 TSSSATSSSTRGISP

-1332 DEALLAEQDED
+1332 DERLWTED
-1343 EPMTASKKD
+1343 ESMTVSKKE
-1352 DKVLLIPQIPFVL
+1352 KALLIPQIPFVL
-1365 EKFVQR
+1365 EQFVQR

-1410 VAAHDLFQL
+1410 IAAHDLFQL

-1426 NHHTSPKDKEN
+1426 NHQTSPKDKEN

-1445 VLKLSEPKK
+1445 VPKLSEPKK

-1459 ARLLAPGANCIAD
+1459 ARLLAPGINCIAD

-1480 AVFTALGAHPAF
+1480 AVFKALGAHAALT
-1492 KELAP
+1492 ELTP
-1497 VAELLV
+1497 VADLLV

-1511 QIEETDYERRL
+1511 RIEETDYERRL

-1529 SSRFAGF
+1529 STRFAGF
-1536 TNETHLLAPLVA
+1536 TTETHLLAPLVA
-1548 QCLQSMHDS
+1548 QCLQSMHDT
-1557 EFSVRS
+1557 EFAVRS
-1563 GALAGLTTFLGLSA
+1563 GALAGLTTFLELAA
-1577 EIAVEQ
+1577 EAAVEQ
-1583 KDRED
+1583 KARED
-1588 IAKSPV
+1588 AAKSPV

-1603 PCVRASLRSADE
+1603 PCVRASLRSTDE
-1615 NTRRGFVTLLGSLA
+1615 NTRRGFVMLLGSLA
-1629 DQHTAFKQL
+1629 DRHEAFKQL
-1638 TFVPAD
+1638 AFVPAD

-1672 ALQRLSGL
+1672 ALQRLSAL
-1680 MDSMAAKANDQV
+1680 MDSMAAKTKED
-1692 DGEESDE
+1692 EESEE
-1699 PQWFSNSTVNGVIL
+1699 PQCFSNSTVNGVIL

-1766 EMEGSIIMSICAV
+1766 EMEGAIIMSICAV
-1779 IDDFHF
+1779 VDHFHF

-1795 SSSGSKKQSDSKSTG
+1795 KSSDSKKQR
-1810 NIVDNDEEEGSSKVQ
+1810 DNKPVEAEEDEEEKEGSSKVQ
-1825 DNMEKQVLPM
+1825 GNMETQVLPL
-1835 LYSYLFKGVASKK
+1835 LYSYLFKSAASKK
-1848 SSKSRNDDGEPTS
+1848 SSKKSRDDDGESTS

-1917 TLVRIAVELGA
+1917 TLVRIAVELGS

-1958 LEKLPQIMKTEG
+1958 LEKLPEIMQTDGKTG
-1970 QTGTPCKPQSLL
+1970 PPRKPQSLL
-1982 LTQNKDQEAQH
+1982 TQSKEQEAER
-1993 EAEFASP
+1993 EAEFTSP
-2000 LDGCVPSLMEILA
+2000 LDACVPSLMEILA

-2022 IGEAAEAAAG
+2022 IGEVAEAAAG

-2038 AQKSKMKEARASGG
+2038 AQKSKMKEARSSGG
-2052 RSLDSLELLAR
+2052 RSLDSIELLAR

-2105 IGLAKNPSVESSYM
+2105 IGLARNPSVESSYM

-2133 LRPITEKEKE
+2133 LRPTTEREKK
-2143 QYEAGGSSTALV
+2143 QYEAGGSSTAVV

-2174 VSSRETVRI
+2174 VSSRDTARVA
-2183 TMQQQVTGFDK
+2183 MQQQVTGFDK
-2194 MRQQHQGK
+2194 MRQQQQGK

-2208 EEIAALLAESTVHLR
+2208 EEIAALLAESTAHLR

-2231 LVFSFLRKNGSAKDQ
+2231 LVFSFLRKNGNAKDQ
-2246 EDEGKKNSN
+2246 EDEAKKNIS

-2292 PRQKELPALRV
+2292 PRQDELPALRV

-2342 QGLELAQENGHA
+2342 QGLELTQEKGSADKNL
-2354 AKDSKS
+2354 KS

-2380 LDEQDHQNA
+2380 LDERDHQNA
-2389 TFALLKAIV
+2389 TFALLKAVV
-2398 NSRLVVSEVYDVMLR
+2398 NSRLVISEVYDVMLR

-2441 PLGTKRLSR
+2441 PLGNKRLSR

-2471 EALRSLLLKLPQ
+2471 EALRSLLSKLPQ

-2506 SECRD
+2506 VECRD
-2511 LARGALSTLVR
+2511 LARAALSTLVR
-2522 RMGNKEL
+2522 RLGNKEL

-2543 SNSDAA
+2543 SNSDTV
-2549 DAVKLLGTS
+2549 DAVKLLGAA

-2569 PEFLERSAPQ
+2569 PEFFERSAPQ

-2604 RWQPTYHVCVAFTAF
+2604 RWQPTYHVCVALTAF
-2619 SDHLPGPYELWLEE
+2619 SDHLTGPYELWLEE
-2633 SKPIK
+2633 SKPTT
-2638 NFLDVVVLPLLQYP
+2638 NFLDVVVLKLLQYP

-2670 RQASTLAYAAPVKRV
+2670 RQASTLTYTAPVKRL
-2685 SGDALERLR
+2685 SGEALERLR

-2707 TWASAFCK
+2707 SWASAFSK
-2715 LLEAPALNDGLAN
+2715 LLEAPALKDDLAN

-2741 ETTDVPQDVT
+2741 ETTDVPQDVG
-2751 AAAAEAMVDDEADAE
+2751 AADAVVDDVDA
-2766 ATVEAENDGEGDGG
+2766 
-2780 KEKTDEKEDDGD
+2780 
-2792 KEKADEKE
+2792 ADEKTEE
-2800 DEEELQRREQKEKDE
+2800 DVDGDEESEPKEEEEELQRREEQEKNDE
-2815 ERAKSRTPMGWLL
+2815 RVKARTPLGWLL
-2828 TRLSYVARGSSCSNE
+2828 TRLSYVARGSNCSNE
-2843 VQAVVFKLFAA
+2843 VQSVVFKLFAA
-2854 LLHSRDAAFA
+2854 LLHNHDAAFA

-2873 PLYRSTSKLEEL
+2873 PLYRATSKLEEL
-2885 QARQEQV
+2885 QAQQEQ
-2892 MLQQRQRNRNK
+2892 MALQRQQNRNRNRK
-2903 NYRGGPTPEPVTP
+2903 SGSTPEPVTP
-2916 PESALLAQEVL
+2916 PESVLLAQEVL

-2940 EAYSFVQKKMA
+2940 EAYSFVQRKMA

-2972 AQRRMQKNEQKRHT
+2972 AQRRMQKNEQKRRT
-2986 KQMRKRKFA
+2986 KQLRKRKHA
-2995 VLKGSASAAVRPT
+2995 VLKGSTSAAVRPT
-3008 KALRP
+3008 KVLRP